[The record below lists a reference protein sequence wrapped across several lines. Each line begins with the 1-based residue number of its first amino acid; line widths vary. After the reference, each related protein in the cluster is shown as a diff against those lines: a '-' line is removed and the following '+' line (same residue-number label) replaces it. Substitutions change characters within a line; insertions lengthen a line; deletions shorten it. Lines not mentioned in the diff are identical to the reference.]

1 MALVRRILGDAQAK
15 LRKMV
20 DEQVSVGSRVEDNVE
35 PEPADPLIT
44 PATAA
49 FSIDRAPGLLMGTL
63 DKRNTSLNGDGTSTI
78 SRTRLSM
85 RNGKDNPF
93 IDSIQDDDNKENHAN
108 GKLESPVKWSTQNGS
123 DSGTYAE
130 IGTGANS
137 NTSERNILDP
147 ADSSEEEVPLP
158 DATSPGRSS
167 DGPEPR
173 ADITASLDG
182 AASPGG
188 RSDKSRPDEVPASP
202 GMLSAAQLAR
212 RLRVEN
218 ERLQAELTRV
228 RRLLVAAA
236 ERGEAGNALI
246 EKAKG
251 ESGTEAAP
259 LDPQQLEKELL
270 LAREAVNSLK
280 ADKKRLK
287 AEKFDLLNQ
296 MKQLYATLED
306 KEKELRDFIRNYEQ
320 MRSRGGASS
329 ALGAERAERERERAA
344 LLRHARDEAERSL
357 QLAAALSA
365 RDTQLRHAR
374 EQLFEAR
381 RQLQAA
387 GCLSEGESV
396 ASLGIGPPMLLGGP
410 SGLIGDRGSCSADSG
425 VRVTGSS
432 DGGATSVCGG
442 NLSDSTAEGGPPTL
456 DAYDTDAVSLVS
468 HTTSTN
474 VNSTAEGGPPTL
486 DAYDTDAVSLVS
498 SAHHIYQLSTPRDC
512 SPTLSPHN
520 SGSPFTR
527 SIDAGSLSRSV
538 EQLSSPG
545 ECEASLVGGLRTRA
559 GGKGGR
565 GRGSAWG
572 SISRVFARSRH
583 RTKSGSATSGHE
595 SEPVYAGTGST
606 RAWSPLGS
614 EAALREAA
622 SLPLARWRAPAIIAW
637 LELALGMPQY
647 AAAVADNVKS
657 GKVSTRFD
665 EQKNRSDLLVV
676 SLPLARWR
684 APAIIAWLELALG
697 MPQYAAAVA
706 DNVKSGKV
714 SIGYLEKKN
723 RSDLLVVSLPLAKW
737 RAPAI
742 IAWLELALGMPQ
754 YAAAVADNVKSG
766 KVSIGFAEQK
776 NRSDLLVV
784 SLPLVRWCAPAII
797 AWLELALGMP
807 QYAAAVADNVKSG
820 KVSID
825 YLEKKNRSNLLVVSL
840 PLVRWCAP
848 AIIAWLE
855 LALGMPQYAN
865 AVADNVKSGKIRALN
880 GQVLLELTDADL
892 EVGLGITQPMHRKKL
907 RLAIEERRRPD
918 LVRNPAIG
926 QLTHAWVAAEWLPDL
941 GLAQYAESFLASLVD
956 ARMLDTISKK
966 ELEKY
971 LGVTRKFHQASIVHG
986 IHLLRI
992 MKYDRQALAVR
1003 RHQCENVDADPLV
1016 WTNQRFMRWAHNID
1030 LGEFAENL
1038 KDSGVHGG
1046 LVVLEPSFTG
1056 ETMAT
1061 ALGIPPSKSIIRR
1074 HLVAEFDALIIP
1086 ARYTIFCQVEE
1097 LQVEAARA
1105 SMLSTKQR

>member
-20 DEQVSVGSRVEDNVE
+20 DEQVSVGARVEVDE

-44 PATAA
+44 PASSALERSDLDT
-49 FSIDRAPGLLMGTL
+49 RPVPPERRLLIGTL
-63 DKRNTSLNGDGTSTI
+63 DKRNGSLNGDKEATLNRTS
-78 SRTRLSM
+78 RLSI

-93 IDSIQDDDNKENHAN
+93 LDDDNKENQAN

-130 IGTGANS
+130 IGTGGNS
-137 NTSERNILDP
+137 TSERNVLDP

-173 ADITASLDG
+173 ADITATLDG
-182 AASPGG
+182 EAASPGG
-188 RSDKSRPDEVPASP
+188 RSDRSRQEEVLASP

-212 RLRVEN
+212 RLRLEN

-228 RRLLVAAA
+228 RRLLVSAA
-236 ERGEAGNALI
+236 ERGEAGTALI

-251 ESGTEAAP
+251 EGGQEVPP

-320 MRSRGGASS
+320 VLNMRSRGGASS

-396 ASLGIGPPMLLGGP
+396 ASLGMGPPMMLGGP

-425 VRVTGSS
+425 VRGSS

-442 NLSDSTAEGGPPTL
+442 NLSDSTAEGVPPTL
-456 DAYDTDAVSLVS
+456 D
-468 HTTSTN
+468 
-474 VNSTAEGGPPTL
+474 P
-486 DAYDTDAVSLVS
+486 YDTDAVSLVS

-545 ECEASLVGGLRTRA
+545 ECEAALVGLRPRGA
-559 GGKGGR
+559 GKAGR

-583 RTKSGSATSGHE
+583 RTKSGSAAISGHE

-606 RAWSPLGS
+606 SRAWSPLGS

-622 SLPLARWRAPAIIAW
+622 SLPLARWRAPAILAW
-637 LELALGMPQY
+637 MELALGMPQY
-647 AAAVADNVKS
+647 CCAVADNVKS
-657 GKVSTRFD
+657 GK
-665 EQKNRSDLLVV
+665 
-676 SLPLARWR
+676 
-684 APAIIAWLELALG
+684 
-697 MPQYAAAVA
+697 M
-706 DNVKSGKV
+706 
-714 SIGYLEKKN
+714 
-723 RSDLLVVSLPLAKW
+723 
-737 RAPAI
+737 
-742 IAWLELALGMPQ
+742 
-754 YAAAVADNVKSG
+754 
-766 KVSIGFAEQK
+766 
-776 NRSDLLVV
+776 
-784 SLPLVRWCAPAII
+784 
-797 AWLELALGMP
+797 
-807 QYAAAVADNVKSG
+807 
-820 KVSID
+820 
-825 YLEKKNRSNLLVVSL
+825 
-840 PLVRWCAP
+840 
-848 AIIAWLE
+848 
-855 LALGMPQYAN
+855 
-865 AVADNVKSGKIRALN
+865 RALN
-880 GQVLLELTDADL
+880 GQVLLELSDADL
-892 EVGLGITQPMHRKKL
+892 EVGLGISQPMHRKKL

-918 LVRNPAIG
+918 LVRNPSIG
-926 QLTHAWVAAEWLPDL
+926 QLSHSWVAAEWLPDL
-941 GLAQYAESFLASLVD
+941 GLSQYTESFLVNLVD

-1030 LGEFAENL
+1030 LGEFADNL

-1074 HLVAEFDALIIP
+1074 HLVAEFDALVIP
-1086 ARYTIFCQVEE
+1086 ARNMFGHQIRMLGRPFSRSVATGLPGIDLSGDSRRHSLRGSITRALGVLKPKHERTSPSSSSESSSVLSLTQPYQMTYSPPIAVRTLSQLSMTYAPPPTVQEYEPIYTPLSLYSQSSHSTRDS
-1097 LQVEAARA
+1097 LQKLNEIKENAGITHRYGQKADHAHRVSSPLPAKSVDDTAV
-1105 SMLSTKQR
+1105 KQKRHRRVKSIGDINACSKTSV

>member
-20 DEQVSVGSRVEDNVE
+20 DEQVSVGARVDADAE

-44 PATAA
+44 PASSALERPEL
-49 FSIDRAPGLLMGTL
+49 DRPIPPERRLLIGTL
-63 DKRNTSLNGDGTSTI
+63 DKRNGGLSVDKEGTLNRT
-78 SRTRLSM
+78 TRLSI

-93 IDSIQDDDNKENHAN
+93 IDDDNKENQAN

-130 IGTGANS
+130 IGNGGNS
-137 NTSERNILDP
+137 HTSERNILDP

-173 ADITASLDG
+173 ADITATLEGVRTD

-188 RSDKSRPDEVPASP
+188 RSDRSRQEEVPASP
-202 GMLSAAQLAR
+202 GMLTAAQVAR
-212 RLRVEN
+212 RLRMEN

-236 ERGEAGNALI
+236 ERGEAGSTLL
-246 EKAKG
+246 ERAKSDTQDG
-251 ESGTEAAP
+251 P
-259 LDPQQLEKELL
+259 QLDPQQLEKELL

-396 ASLGIGPPMLLGGP
+396 ASLGMGPPMMLGGP

-425 VRVTGSS
+425 VRGSS

-442 NLSDSTAEGGPPTL
+442 NLSDSTAEGAPPTL
-456 DAYDTDAVSLVS
+456 DAYDTDA
-468 HTTSTN
+468 
-474 VNSTAEGGPPTL
+474 A
-486 DAYDTDAVSLVS
+486 SLVS

-520 SGSPFTR
+520 SASPFTR

-545 ECEASLVGGLRTRA
+545 ECEAALLGGVRGRSGA
-559 GGKGGR
+559 GSKGSR

-583 RTKSGSATSGHE
+583 RTKSGSAAISGHE
-595 SEPVYAGTGST
+595 SEPIYSGTGST

-622 SLPLARWRAPAIIAW
+622 SLPLSRWRAPAIIAW

-657 GKVSTRFD
+657 GK
-665 EQKNRSDLLVV
+665 
-676 SLPLARWR
+676 
-684 APAIIAWLELALG
+684 
-697 MPQYAAAVA
+697 
-706 DNVKSGKV
+706 
-714 SIGYLEKKN
+714 
-723 RSDLLVVSLPLAKW
+723 
-737 RAPAI
+737 
-742 IAWLELALGMPQ
+742 
-754 YAAAVADNVKSG
+754 
-766 KVSIGFAEQK
+766 
-776 NRSDLLVV
+776 
-784 SLPLVRWCAPAII
+784 
-797 AWLELALGMP
+797 
-807 QYAAAVADNVKSG
+807 
-820 KVSID
+820 
-825 YLEKKNRSNLLVVSL
+825 
-840 PLVRWCAP
+840 
-848 AIIAWLE
+848 
-855 LALGMPQYAN
+855 
-865 AVADNVKSGKIRALN
+865 IRALN
-880 GQVLLELTDADL
+880 GQVLLELSDADL
-892 EVGLGITQPMHRKKL
+892 EVGLGISQPMHRKKL

-918 LVRNPAIG
+918 LVRNPSIG

-941 GLAQYAESFLASLVD
+941 GLSQYAESFLANLVD

-1074 HLVAEFDALIIP
+1074 HLVAEFDALVIP
-1086 ARYTIFCQVEE
+1086 ARNLFGHQIRMLGRPFSRSVATGLPGIDLSGDSRRHSLRGSITRALGVLKPKHERTSPSSSSESSSVLSLTQPYQLSYSPPIAVRTLSQLSMTYAPPPTLQEYEPIYTP
-1097 LQVEAARA
+1097 
-1105 SMLSTKQR
+1105 LSLYSQSSVSTRDSLTRLNDIKENSSITHRYGHKADHAHRVSSPLPAKSADDAVLKQKRHRRVKSIGDINACTKAPV

>member
-20 DEQVSVGSRVEDNVE
+20 DEQVSVGARVEADAE

-44 PATAA
+44 PASSV
-49 FSIDRAPGLLMGTL
+49 FSSDVPPAPPERRLLMGTL
-63 DKRNTSLNGDGTSTI
+63 DKPRNGSLNGDKEATLNRGA
-78 SRTRLSM
+78 RLSI

-93 IDSIQDDDNKENHAN
+93 IDDDNKENQAN
-108 GKLESPVKWSTQNGS
+108 GKLESPIKWSTQNGS

-130 IGTGANS
+130 IGIEGNS
-137 NTSERNILDP
+137 NASERNILDP

-173 ADITASLDG
+173 ADITATLEG
-182 AASPGG
+182 EAASPGG
-188 RSDKSRPDEVPASP
+188 RSDRSRQEEVPASP
-202 GMLSAAQLAR
+202 GMLTAAQLAR
-212 RLRVEN
+212 RLRLEN

-236 ERGEAGNALI
+236 ERGEAGTALL
-246 EKAKG
+246 ERSKAEG
-251 ESGTEAAP
+251 ETDAAP
-259 LDPQQLEKELL
+259 LDPQVLEKELL
-270 LAREAVNSLK
+270 LAREAVTSLK

-396 ASLGIGPPMLLGGP
+396 ASLGLGPPMMLGGP
-410 SGLIGDRGSCSADSG
+410 SGLVGDRGSCSADSG
-425 VRVTGSS
+425 VRGDYSVTGSS

-442 NLSDSTAEGGPPTL
+442 NLSDSTAEGAPPLL
-456 DAYDTDAVSLVS
+456 DPYDTDA
-468 HTTSTN
+468 
-474 VNSTAEGGPPTL
+474 A
-486 DAYDTDAVSLVS
+486 SLVS

-520 SGSPFTR
+520 SASPFTR

-545 ECEASLVGGLRTRA
+545 EDSGLVGGLRARS
-559 GGKGGR
+559 GGKGAR

-583 RTKSGSATSGHE
+583 RTKSGSAANSGHE
-595 SEPVYAGTGST
+595 SEPVYAGTGS

-622 SLPLARWRAPAIIAW
+622 SLPLSRWRAPAIIAW

-657 GKVSTRFD
+657 GKV
-665 EQKNRSDLLVV
+665 
-676 SLPLARWR
+676 
-684 APAIIAWLELALG
+684 
-697 MPQYAAAVA
+697 
-706 DNVKSGKV
+706 
-714 SIGYLEKKN
+714 
-723 RSDLLVVSLPLAKW
+723 
-737 RAPAI
+737 
-742 IAWLELALGMPQ
+742 
-754 YAAAVADNVKSG
+754 
-766 KVSIGFAEQK
+766 
-776 NRSDLLVV
+776 
-784 SLPLVRWCAPAII
+784 
-797 AWLELALGMP
+797 
-807 QYAAAVADNVKSG
+807 
-820 KVSID
+820 
-825 YLEKKNRSNLLVVSL
+825 
-840 PLVRWCAP
+840 
-848 AIIAWLE
+848 
-855 LALGMPQYAN
+855 
-865 AVADNVKSGKIRALN
+865 
-880 GQVLLELTDADL
+880 LLELTDTDL
-892 EVGLGITQPMHRKKL
+892 EAGLGVTQPMHRKKL

-918 LVRNPAIG
+918 LVRHPTIG

-1074 HLVAEFDALIIP
+1074 HLVTEFDALIIP
-1086 ARYTIFCQVEE
+1086 ARNMFGHQIRMLGRPFSRSVATGLPGIDLSGDSRRHSLRGSITRALGVLKPKHDRTSPSSSSESSSVLSLTTQPYQLSYSPPIAVRTLSQLSMAYAPPPTLQEYEPIYTP
-1097 LQVEAARA
+1097 
-1105 SMLSTKQR
+1105 LSLYSQSSVSTRDSRTRLNDVKETTAITHRYGQKADHAHRVSSPLPAKSTDDSVVKQKRHRRVKSIGDINACSKTSV

>member
-20 DEQVSVGSRVEDNVE
+20 DEQVSVGARVDADAE

-44 PATAA
+44 PASSAL
-49 FSIDRAPGLLMGTL
+49 DRPELDRPVPPERRFLIGTL
-63 DKRNTSLNGDGTSTI
+63 DKPRNGGLGNLSVDKEATLNRT
-78 SRTRLSM
+78 TRLSI

-93 IDSIQDDDNKENHAN
+93 IDDDNKENQAN
-108 GKLESPVKWSTQNGS
+108 GKVESPVKWSIQNGS

-130 IGTGANS
+130 IGNGGNS

-173 ADITASLDG
+173 ADITATLEGD

-188 RSDKSRPDEVPASP
+188 RSDRSRQEEVPASP
-202 GMLSAAQLAR
+202 GMLTAAQVAR
-212 RLRVEN
+212 RLRMEN

-236 ERGEAGNALI
+236 ERGEAGTALL
-246 EKAKG
+246 ERSK
-251 ESGTEAAP
+251 TEGSAEATP

-396 ASLGIGPPMLLGGP
+396 ASLGMGPPMMLGGP

-425 VRVTGSS
+425 VRGSS

-442 NLSDSTAEGGPPTL
+442 NLSDSTAEGGPPTI
-456 DAYDTDAVSLVS
+456 DAYDTDA
-468 HTTSTN
+468 
-474 VNSTAEGGPPTL
+474 A
-486 DAYDTDAVSLVS
+486 SLVS

-520 SGSPFTR
+520 SASPFTR

-545 ECEASLVGGLRTRA
+545 ECEAALLGGVRGRA
-559 GGKGGR
+559 GPGGKGSR

-583 RTKSGSATSGHE
+583 RTKSGSAAVSGHE
-595 SEPVYAGTGST
+595 SDMLKPLIENYCPEPIYSGTGT

-657 GKVSTRFD
+657 GKV
-665 EQKNRSDLLVV
+665 
-676 SLPLARWR
+676 
-684 APAIIAWLELALG
+684 
-697 MPQYAAAVA
+697 
-706 DNVKSGKV
+706 
-714 SIGYLEKKN
+714 
-723 RSDLLVVSLPLAKW
+723 
-737 RAPAI
+737 
-742 IAWLELALGMPQ
+742 
-754 YAAAVADNVKSG
+754 
-766 KVSIGFAEQK
+766 
-776 NRSDLLVV
+776 
-784 SLPLVRWCAPAII
+784 
-797 AWLELALGMP
+797 
-807 QYAAAVADNVKSG
+807 
-820 KVSID
+820 
-825 YLEKKNRSNLLVVSL
+825 
-840 PLVRWCAP
+840 
-848 AIIAWLE
+848 
-855 LALGMPQYAN
+855 
-865 AVADNVKSGKIRALN
+865 
-880 GQVLLELTDADL
+880 LLELSDADL
-892 EVGLGITQPMHRKKL
+892 EVGLGISQPMHRKKL

-918 LVRNPAIG
+918 LVRNPSIG

-941 GLAQYAESFLASLVD
+941 GLSQYAESFLANLVD

-1030 LGEFAENL
+1030 LGEFADNL

-1074 HLVAEFDALIIP
+1074 HLVAEFDALVIP
-1086 ARYTIFCQVEE
+1086 ARNLFGHQIRMLGRPFSRSVATGLPGIDLSGDSRRHSLRGSITRALGVLKPKHDRTSPSSSSESSSVLSLTQQYASYSPPIAVRTLSQLSMTYAPPPTLQEYEPIYTPLSLYSQSSVSTRDS
-1097 LQVEAARA
+1097 LQRLNDINENSSITHRYGAKADHAHRVSSPLPAK
-1105 SMLSTKQR
+1105 STDEVVKQRRHRRVKSIGDINACTKAPV

>member
-20 DEQVSVGSRVEDNVE
+20 DEQVSVGARVEADAE

-44 PATAA
+44 PASSALV
-49 FSIDRAPGLLMGTL
+49 DVDPRPVPPERRLLIGTL
-63 DKRNTSLNGDGTSTI
+63 DKRNGALNGDKEGTLNRT
-78 SRTRLSM
+78 TRLSI

-93 IDSIQDDDNKENHAN
+93 IVDDDNKENQAN

-130 IGTGANS
+130 IGTGGTS

-173 ADITASLDG
+173 ADITATLEG
-182 AASPGG
+182 EAASPGG
-188 RSDKSRPDEVPASP
+188 RSDRSRQEEIPASP
-202 GMLSAAQLAR
+202 GMLTAPQLAR
-212 RLRVEN
+212 RLRLEN

-228 RRLLVAAA
+228 RRLLVTAA
-236 ERGEAGNALI
+236 ERGEAGTALI
-246 EKAKG
+246 EHAKG
-251 ESGTEAAP
+251 EGGQEPPAI
-259 LDPQQLEKELL
+259 DPQQLEKELL

-396 ASLGIGPPMLLGGP
+396 ASLGLGPPLMLGP
-410 SGLIGDRGSCSADSG
+410 TGLIGDR
-425 VRVTGSS
+425 GSS

-442 NLSDSTAEGGPPTL
+442 NLSDSTAEGAPPTI
-456 DAYDTDAVSLVS
+456 DAYDTD
-468 HTTSTN
+468 TT
-474 VNSTAEGGPPTL
+474 
-486 DAYDTDAVSLVS
+486 SLVS

-520 SGSPFTR
+520 SASPFSR

-545 ECEASLVGGLRTRA
+545 ECEVALVGGIRNRA

-583 RTKSGSATSGHE
+583 RTKSGSAVVSGHE
-595 SEPVYAGTGST
+595 SEPVYAGTGNTT

-622 SLPLARWRAPAIIAW
+622 SLPLSRWRAPAIIAW

-647 AAAVADNVKS
+647 AA
-657 GKVSTRFD
+657 
-665 EQKNRSDLLVV
+665 
-676 SLPLARWR
+676 
-684 APAIIAWLELALG
+684 
-697 MPQYAAAVA
+697 
-706 DNVKSGKV
+706 
-714 SIGYLEKKN
+714 
-723 RSDLLVVSLPLAKW
+723 
-737 RAPAI
+737 
-742 IAWLELALGMPQ
+742 
-754 YAAAVADNVKSG
+754 
-766 KVSIGFAEQK
+766 
-776 NRSDLLVV
+776 
-784 SLPLVRWCAPAII
+784 
-797 AWLELALGMP
+797 
-807 QYAAAVADNVKSG
+807 
-820 KVSID
+820 
-825 YLEKKNRSNLLVVSL
+825 
-840 PLVRWCAP
+840 
-848 AIIAWLE
+848 
-855 LALGMPQYAN
+855 

-918 LVRNPAIG
+918 LVRNPSIG

-941 GLAQYAESFLASLVD
+941 GLAQYAESFLANLVD

-1030 LGEFAENL
+1030 LGEFADNL

>member
-20 DEQVSVGSRVEDNVE
+20 DEQVSVGARVEVDE

-44 PATAA
+44 PASSALERSDLDT
-49 FSIDRAPGLLMGTL
+49 RPVPPERRLLIGTL
-63 DKRNTSLNGDGTSTI
+63 DKRNGSLNGDKEATLNRTS
-78 SRTRLSM
+78 RLSI

-93 IDSIQDDDNKENHAN
+93 LDDDNKENQAN

-130 IGTGANS
+130 IGTGGNS
-137 NTSERNILDP
+137 TSERNVLDP

-173 ADITASLDG
+173 ADITATLDG
-182 AASPGG
+182 EAASPGG
-188 RSDKSRPDEVPASP
+188 RSDRSRQEEVLASP

-212 RLRVEN
+212 RLRLEN

-228 RRLLVAAA
+228 RRLLVSAA
-236 ERGEAGNALI
+236 ERGEAGTALI

-251 ESGTEAAP
+251 EGGQEVPP

-396 ASLGIGPPMLLGGP
+396 ASLGMGPPMMLGGP

-442 NLSDSTAEGGPPTL
+442 NLSDSTAEGVPPTL
-456 DAYDTDAVSLVS
+456 D
-468 HTTSTN
+468 
-474 VNSTAEGGPPTL
+474 P
-486 DAYDTDAVSLVS
+486 YDTDAVSLVS

-545 ECEASLVGGLRTRA
+545 ECEAALVGLRPRGA
-559 GGKGGR
+559 GKAGR

-583 RTKSGSATSGHE
+583 RTKSGSAAISGHE

-606 RAWSPLGS
+606 SRAWSPLGS

-622 SLPLARWRAPAIIAW
+622 SLPLARWRAPAILAW
-637 LELALGMPQY
+637 MELALGMPQY
-647 AAAVADNVKS
+647 CCAVADNVKS
-657 GKVSTRFD
+657 GK
-665 EQKNRSDLLVV
+665 
-676 SLPLARWR
+676 
-684 APAIIAWLELALG
+684 
-697 MPQYAAAVA
+697 M
-706 DNVKSGKV
+706 
-714 SIGYLEKKN
+714 
-723 RSDLLVVSLPLAKW
+723 
-737 RAPAI
+737 
-742 IAWLELALGMPQ
+742 
-754 YAAAVADNVKSG
+754 
-766 KVSIGFAEQK
+766 
-776 NRSDLLVV
+776 
-784 SLPLVRWCAPAII
+784 
-797 AWLELALGMP
+797 
-807 QYAAAVADNVKSG
+807 
-820 KVSID
+820 
-825 YLEKKNRSNLLVVSL
+825 
-840 PLVRWCAP
+840 
-848 AIIAWLE
+848 
-855 LALGMPQYAN
+855 
-865 AVADNVKSGKIRALN
+865 RALN
-880 GQVLLELTDADL
+880 GQVLLELSDADL
-892 EVGLGITQPMHRKKL
+892 EVGLGISQPMHRKKL

-918 LVRNPAIG
+918 LVRNPSIG
-926 QLTHAWVAAEWLPDL
+926 QLSHSWVAAEWLPDL
-941 GLAQYAESFLASLVD
+941 GLSQYTESFLVNLVD

-1030 LGEFAENL
+1030 LGEFADNL

-1074 HLVAEFDALIIP
+1074 HLVAEFDALVIP
-1086 ARYTIFCQVEE
+1086 ARNMFGHQIRMLGRPFSRSVATGLPGIDLSGDSRRHSLRGSITRALGVLKPKHERTSPSSSSESSSVLSLTQPYQMTYSPPIAVRTLSQLSMTYAPPPTVQEYEPIYTPLSLYSQSSHSTRDS
-1097 LQVEAARA
+1097 LQKLNEIKENAGITHRYGQKADHAHRVSSPLPAKSVDDTAV
-1105 SMLSTKQR
+1105 KQKRHRRVKSIGDINACSKTSV

>member
-20 DEQVSVGSRVEDNVE
+20 DEQVSVGTRVEADAE

-44 PATAA
+44 PACSAL
-49 FSIDRAPGLLMGTL
+49 DRSDDPRPIPPERRLLISTL
-63 DKRNTSLNGDGTSTI
+63 DKPRNGSLNGDKEGTLNRS
-78 SRTRLSM
+78 TRLSIKT
-85 RNGKDNPF
+85 KDNPF
-93 IDSIQDDDNKENHAN
+93 IVSSPDDDNKENQAN
-108 GKLESPVKWSTQNGS
+108 GKIDSPIKWSVQNGS

-130 IGTGANS
+130 IGTGGNS
-137 NTSERNILDP
+137 NTSDRNVLDP

-173 ADITASLDG
+173 ADITATLDG
-182 AASPGG
+182 GSGSPGG
-188 RSDKSRPDEVPASP
+188 RSDRSRQEEVPASP

-212 RLRVEN
+212 RLRMEN

-236 ERGEAGNALI
+236 ERGEAGNALM
-246 EKAKG
+246 ERSQGDAQDG
-251 ESGTEAAP
+251 PP

-320 MRSRGGASS
+320 MRSRSGASS

-396 ASLGIGPPMLLGGP
+396 ASLGIGPPMILGGP
-410 SGLIGDRGSCSADSG
+410 SGLMGDRGSCSADSG

-442 NLSDSTAEGGPPTL
+442 NLSDSTAEGVPPTL
-456 DAYDTDAVSLVS
+456 DPYDTDA
-468 HTTSTN
+468 
-474 VNSTAEGGPPTL
+474 A
-486 DAYDTDAVSLVS
+486 SLVS
-498 SAHHIYQLSTPRDC
+498 SAHPIYQLSTPRDC

-520 SGSPFTR
+520 SASSFTR
-527 SIDAGSLSRSV
+527 SIDAASLSRSV

-545 ECEASLVGGLRTRA
+545 ECDSGLVGMRSRP
-559 GGKGGR
+559 GGSKGGR

-583 RTKSGSATSGHE
+583 RTKSGSAVSSGHE

-606 RAWSPLGS
+606 CRAWSPLGS

-622 SLPLARWRAPAIIAW
+622 SLPVSRWRAPAIIAW

-647 AAAVADNVKS
+647 AAAIADNVKS
-657 GKVSTRFD
+657 GKV
-665 EQKNRSDLLVV
+665 
-676 SLPLARWR
+676 
-684 APAIIAWLELALG
+684 
-697 MPQYAAAVA
+697 
-706 DNVKSGKV
+706 
-714 SIGYLEKKN
+714 
-723 RSDLLVVSLPLAKW
+723 
-737 RAPAI
+737 
-742 IAWLELALGMPQ
+742 
-754 YAAAVADNVKSG
+754 
-766 KVSIGFAEQK
+766 
-776 NRSDLLVV
+776 
-784 SLPLVRWCAPAII
+784 
-797 AWLELALGMP
+797 
-807 QYAAAVADNVKSG
+807 
-820 KVSID
+820 
-825 YLEKKNRSNLLVVSL
+825 
-840 PLVRWCAP
+840 
-848 AIIAWLE
+848 
-855 LALGMPQYAN
+855 
-865 AVADNVKSGKIRALN
+865 
-880 GQVLLELTDADL
+880 LLELTDTDL
-892 EVGLGITQPMHRKKL
+892 EVGLGISQPMHRKKL

-918 LVRNPAIG
+918 LVRNPSIG

-941 GLAQYAESFLASLVD
+941 GLSQYAESFVTNLVD

-1030 LGEFAENL
+1030 LGEFADNL

-1074 HLVAEFDALIIP
+1074 HLVAEFDALIVP
-1086 ARYTIFCQVEE
+1086 ARNMFGHQIRMLGRPFSRSVATGLPGIDFSADSRRHSLRGSITRALGALKPKHDRPSPSSSSESSSVMSLTQPYMSYSPPIAVRTLSQLSMTYAPPPTLQEYEPIYTPLSLYSQSSVSTRDSMTRLNDIKETDRITHRYGQ
-1097 LQVEAARA
+1097 RA
-1105 SMLSTKQR
+1105 EQAHRVSSPLPKSDDSIVKQKRHRRVKSIGDINASSKTSV

>member
-20 DEQVSVGSRVEDNVE
+20 DEQVSVGARVEAEE

-44 PATAA
+44 PASSAL
-49 FSIDRAPGLLMGTL
+49 DRSDLDPRPIPPERRLLIGTL
-63 DKRNTSLNGDGTSTI
+63 DKRNGSLNGDKEGTLN
-78 SRTRLSM
+78 RTRLSL

-93 IDSIQDDDNKENHAN
+93 VDDDNKENQAN
-108 GKLESPVKWSTQNGS
+108 GKLESPVRWSTQNGS

-130 IGTGANS
+130 IGTGGNS
-137 NTSERNILDP
+137 NTSERNVLDP

-167 DGPEPR
+167 EGPEPR

-182 AASPGG
+182 GAASPGG
-188 RSDKSRPDEVPASP
+188 RSDLSRQDEVSASP
-202 GMLSAAQLAR
+202 GMLTAAQLAR
-212 RLRVEN
+212 RLRLEN

-236 ERGEAGNALI
+236 ERGETGNTLL
-246 EKAKG
+246 ERAKG
-251 ESGTEAAP
+251 EGSQEVSPAP

-270 LAREAVNSLK
+270 LAREAINSLK

-320 MRSRGGASS
+320 MRSRGGSSS

-396 ASLGIGPPMLLGGP
+396 ASLGIGPPMMLGGP

-425 VRVTGSS
+425 VRGSS

-456 DAYDTDAVSLVS
+456 DAYDTDA
-468 HTTSTN
+468 
-474 VNSTAEGGPPTL
+474 A
-486 DAYDTDAVSLVS
+486 SLVS

-545 ECEASLVGGLRTRA
+545 ECEAALVGGLRSRA
-559 GGKGGR
+559 GGKAGR

-583 RTKSGSATSGHE
+583 RTKSGNATSGHE

-657 GKVSTRFD
+657 GK
-665 EQKNRSDLLVV
+665 
-676 SLPLARWR
+676 
-684 APAIIAWLELALG
+684 
-697 MPQYAAAVA
+697 
-706 DNVKSGKV
+706 
-714 SIGYLEKKN
+714 
-723 RSDLLVVSLPLAKW
+723 
-737 RAPAI
+737 
-742 IAWLELALGMPQ
+742 
-754 YAAAVADNVKSG
+754 
-766 KVSIGFAEQK
+766 
-776 NRSDLLVV
+776 
-784 SLPLVRWCAPAII
+784 
-797 AWLELALGMP
+797 
-807 QYAAAVADNVKSG
+807 
-820 KVSID
+820 
-825 YLEKKNRSNLLVVSL
+825 
-840 PLVRWCAP
+840 
-848 AIIAWLE
+848 
-855 LALGMPQYAN
+855 
-865 AVADNVKSGKIRALN
+865 IRVLN

-892 EVGLGITQPMHRKKL
+892 EVGLGISQPMHRKKL

-918 LVRNPAIG
+918 LVRNPSIG

-941 GLAQYAESFLASLVD
+941 GLSQYAESFLANLVD

-1030 LGEFAENL
+1030 LGEFADNL

-1086 ARYTIFCQVEE
+1086 ARNMFGHQIRMLGRPFSRSVATGLPGIDFSADSRRHSLRGSITRALGVLKPKQDRTSPSSSSESSSVLSLTTQPYQMSYSPPIGMRTLSQLSMTYAPPPTLQEYEPIYTPLSLYSQSSVSTRDS
-1097 LQVEAARA
+1097 LQRLNDIKENTGITHRYGQKADTHAHRVSSPLPAQSLDDSSIKQKRHRRVKSIGDINACTKA
-1105 SMLSTKQR
+1105 SVYEH

>member
-20 DEQVSVGSRVEDNVE
+20 DEQVSVGTRVEADAE

-44 PATAA
+44 PASSALER
-49 FSIDRAPGLLMGTL
+49 SDLDPRPIPPERRLLIGTL
-63 DKRNTSLNGDGTSTI
+63 DKPRNGSLNGDKQGTLNRT
-78 SRTRLSM
+78 SRITV
-85 RNGKDNPF
+85 RNGRDNPF
-93 IDSIQDDDNKENHAN
+93 IDDDNKENQAN
-108 GKLESPVKWSTQNGS
+108 GKLESPVKWPTQNGS

-130 IGTGANS
+130 IGNGGTS

-158 DATSPGRSS
+158 EATSPGRSS

-182 AASPGG
+182 GSASPGG
-188 RSDKSRPDEVPASP
+188 RSDRSRQEEVPASP
-202 GMLSAAQLAR
+202 GMLSATQITR
-212 RLRVEN
+212 RLRQEN

-236 ERGEAGNALI
+236 ERGEAGSSLM
-246 EKAKG
+246 ERSKG
-251 ESGTEAAP
+251 EGTDEAP
-259 LDPQQLEKELL
+259 IFDPQQLEKELL

-357 QLAAALSA
+357 QLAAALNA

-396 ASLGIGPPMLLGGP
+396 ASLGLGPPMMLGP
-410 SGLIGDRGSCSADSG
+410 SGLLGD
-425 VRVTGSS
+425 RVTGSS

-442 NLSDSTAEGGPPTL
+442 NLSDSTAEGVPPSL
-456 DAYDTDAVSLVS
+456 DPYDTDA
-468 HTTSTN
+468 T
-474 VNSTAEGGPPTL
+474 
-486 DAYDTDAVSLVS
+486 SLVS
-498 SAHHIYQLSTPRDC
+498 SAHHYQLSTPRDC

-520 SGSPFTR
+520 SASPFTR

-545 ECEASLVGGLRTRA
+545 DSESALVGLRPRT
-559 GGKGGR
+559 GKTSR

-583 RTKSGSATSGHE
+583 RTKSGSAAVSGHE
-595 SEPVYAGTGST
+595 SEPVYAGTGGS

-647 AAAVADNVKS
+647 AA
-657 GKVSTRFD
+657 T
-665 EQKNRSDLLVV
+665 
-676 SLPLARWR
+676 
-684 APAIIAWLELALG
+684 I
-697 MPQYAAAVA
+697 
-706 DNVKSGKV
+706 
-714 SIGYLEKKN
+714 
-723 RSDLLVVSLPLAKW
+723 
-737 RAPAI
+737 
-742 IAWLELALGMPQ
+742 
-754 YAAAVADNVKSG
+754 
-766 KVSIGFAEQK
+766 
-776 NRSDLLVV
+776 
-784 SLPLVRWCAPAII
+784 
-797 AWLELALGMP
+797 
-807 QYAAAVADNVKSG
+807 
-820 KVSID
+820 
-825 YLEKKNRSNLLVVSL
+825 
-840 PLVRWCAP
+840 
-848 AIIAWLE
+848 
-855 LALGMPQYAN
+855 
-865 AVADNVKSGKIRALN
+865 ADNVKSGKIRALN
-880 GQVLLELTDADL
+880 GQVLLELTDTDL

-918 LVRNPAIG
+918 LVRNPTIG
-926 QLTHAWVAAEWLPDL
+926 HLTHAWVAAEWLPDL
-941 GLAQYAESFLASLVD
+941 GLSQYAESFLANLVD

-992 MKYDRQALAVR
+992 MKYDRQALVVR

-1016 WTNQRFMRWAHNID
+1016 WTNQRFIRWAHNID
-1030 LGEFAENL
+1030 LGEFADNL

-1086 ARYTIFCQVEE
+1086 ARNMFGHQIRMLGRPFSRSVATGLPGIDFTADSRRHSLRGSISRALGVLKPKLDRTSPSSSSESSSVLSLSGQSYQMSYSPPIGVRTLSQLSMTYAPPPTLQEYEPIYTPLSLYSQSSVSTRDSTQRLNDIKEGVGITHRYGQ
-1097 LQVEAARA
+1097 RA
-1105 SMLSTKQR
+1105 DHAHRVSSPLPAKSMDDTVIKQKRHRRVKSIGDINASSKSSV

>member
-1 MALVRRILGDAQAK
+1 
-15 LRKMV
+15 MV
-20 DEQVSVGSRVEDNVE
+20 DEQVSVGTRVEADAE

-44 PATAA
+44 PASSALER
-49 FSIDRAPGLLMGTL
+49 SDLDPRPIPPERRLLIGTL
-63 DKRNTSLNGDGTSTI
+63 DKPRNGSLNGDKQGTLNRT
-78 SRTRLSM
+78 SRITV
-85 RNGKDNPF
+85 RNGRDNPF
-93 IDSIQDDDNKENHAN
+93 IDDDNKENQAN
-108 GKLESPVKWSTQNGS
+108 GKLESPVKWPTQNGS

-130 IGTGANS
+130 IGNGGTS

-158 DATSPGRSS
+158 EATSPGRSS

-182 AASPGG
+182 GSASPGG
-188 RSDKSRPDEVPASP
+188 RSDRSRQEEVPASP
-202 GMLSAAQLAR
+202 GMLSATQITR
-212 RLRVEN
+212 RLRQEN

-236 ERGEAGNALI
+236 ERGEAGSSLM
-246 EKAKG
+246 ERSKG
-251 ESGTEAAP
+251 EGTDEAP
-259 LDPQQLEKELL
+259 IFDPQQLEKELL
-270 LAREAVNSLK
+270 LAREAVNS
-280 ADKKRLK
+280 DKKRLK

-357 QLAAALSA
+357 QLAAALNA

-396 ASLGIGPPMLLGGP
+396 ASLGLGPPMMLGP
-410 SGLIGDRGSCSADSG
+410 SGLLGDRGSCSADSG
-425 VRVTGSS
+425 VRGSS

-442 NLSDSTAEGGPPTL
+442 NLSDSTAEGVPPSL
-456 DAYDTDAVSLVS
+456 DPYDTDA
-468 HTTSTN
+468 T
-474 VNSTAEGGPPTL
+474 
-486 DAYDTDAVSLVS
+486 SLVS
-498 SAHHIYQLSTPRDC
+498 SAHHYQLSTPRDC

-520 SGSPFTR
+520 SASPFTR

-545 ECEASLVGGLRTRA
+545 DSESALVGLRPRT
-559 GGKGGR
+559 GKTSR

-583 RTKSGSATSGHE
+583 RTKSGSAAVSGHE
-595 SEPVYAGTGST
+595 SEPVYAGTGGS

-647 AAAVADNVKS
+647 AA
-657 GKVSTRFD
+657 T
-665 EQKNRSDLLVV
+665 
-676 SLPLARWR
+676 
-684 APAIIAWLELALG
+684 I
-697 MPQYAAAVA
+697 
-706 DNVKSGKV
+706 
-714 SIGYLEKKN
+714 
-723 RSDLLVVSLPLAKW
+723 
-737 RAPAI
+737 
-742 IAWLELALGMPQ
+742 
-754 YAAAVADNVKSG
+754 
-766 KVSIGFAEQK
+766 
-776 NRSDLLVV
+776 
-784 SLPLVRWCAPAII
+784 
-797 AWLELALGMP
+797 
-807 QYAAAVADNVKSG
+807 
-820 KVSID
+820 
-825 YLEKKNRSNLLVVSL
+825 
-840 PLVRWCAP
+840 
-848 AIIAWLE
+848 
-855 LALGMPQYAN
+855 
-865 AVADNVKSGKIRALN
+865 ADNVKSGKIRALN
-880 GQVLLELTDADL
+880 GQVLLELTDTDL

-918 LVRNPAIG
+918 LVRNPTIG
-926 QLTHAWVAAEWLPDL
+926 HLTHAWVAAEWLPDL
-941 GLAQYAESFLASLVD
+941 GLSQYAESFLANLVD

-992 MKYDRQALAVR
+992 MKYDRQALVVR

-1016 WTNQRFMRWAHNID
+1016 WTNQRFIRWAHNID
-1030 LGEFAENL
+1030 LGEFADNL

-1086 ARYTIFCQVEE
+1086 ARNMFGHQIRMLGRPFSRSVATGLPGIDFTADSRRHSLRGSISRALGVLKPKLDRTSPSSSSESSSVLSLSGQSYQMSYSPPIGVRTLSQLSMTYAPPPTLQEYEPIYTPLSLYSQSSVSTRDSTQRLNDIKEGVGITHRYGQ
-1097 LQVEAARA
+1097 RA
-1105 SMLSTKQR
+1105 DHAHRVSSPLPAKSMDDTVIKQKRHRRVKSIGDINASSKSSV

>member
-20 DEQVSVGSRVEDNVE
+20 DEQVSVGARVEVDE

-44 PATAA
+44 PASSALERSDLDT
-49 FSIDRAPGLLMGTL
+49 RPVPPERRLLIGTL
-63 DKRNTSLNGDGTSTI
+63 DKRNGSLNGDKEATLNRTS
-78 SRTRLSM
+78 RLSI

-93 IDSIQDDDNKENHAN
+93 LDDDNKENQAN

-130 IGTGANS
+130 IGTGGNS
-137 NTSERNILDP
+137 TSERNVLDP

-173 ADITASLDG
+173 ADITATLDG
-182 AASPGG
+182 EAASPGG
-188 RSDKSRPDEVPASP
+188 RSDRSRQEEVLASP

-212 RLRVEN
+212 RLRLEN

-228 RRLLVAAA
+228 RRLLVSAA
-236 ERGEAGNALI
+236 ERGEAGTALI

-251 ESGTEAAP
+251 EGGQEVPP

-320 MRSRGGASS
+320 VLNMRSRGGASS

-396 ASLGIGPPMLLGGP
+396 ASLGMGPPMMLGGP

-442 NLSDSTAEGGPPTL
+442 NLSDSTAEGVPPTL
-456 DAYDTDAVSLVS
+456 D
-468 HTTSTN
+468 
-474 VNSTAEGGPPTL
+474 P
-486 DAYDTDAVSLVS
+486 YDTDAVSLVS

-545 ECEASLVGGLRTRA
+545 ECEAALVGLRPRGA
-559 GGKGGR
+559 GKAGR

-583 RTKSGSATSGHE
+583 RTKSGSAAISGHE

-606 RAWSPLGS
+606 SRAWSPLGS

-622 SLPLARWRAPAIIAW
+622 SLPLARWRAPAILAW
-637 LELALGMPQY
+637 MELALGMPQY
-647 AAAVADNVKS
+647 CCAVADNVKS
-657 GKVSTRFD
+657 GK
-665 EQKNRSDLLVV
+665 
-676 SLPLARWR
+676 
-684 APAIIAWLELALG
+684 
-697 MPQYAAAVA
+697 M
-706 DNVKSGKV
+706 
-714 SIGYLEKKN
+714 
-723 RSDLLVVSLPLAKW
+723 
-737 RAPAI
+737 
-742 IAWLELALGMPQ
+742 
-754 YAAAVADNVKSG
+754 
-766 KVSIGFAEQK
+766 
-776 NRSDLLVV
+776 
-784 SLPLVRWCAPAII
+784 
-797 AWLELALGMP
+797 
-807 QYAAAVADNVKSG
+807 
-820 KVSID
+820 
-825 YLEKKNRSNLLVVSL
+825 
-840 PLVRWCAP
+840 
-848 AIIAWLE
+848 
-855 LALGMPQYAN
+855 
-865 AVADNVKSGKIRALN
+865 RALN
-880 GQVLLELTDADL
+880 GQVLLELSDADL
-892 EVGLGITQPMHRKKL
+892 EVGLGISQPMHRKKL

-918 LVRNPAIG
+918 LVRNPSIG
-926 QLTHAWVAAEWLPDL
+926 QLSHSWVAAEWLPDL
-941 GLAQYAESFLASLVD
+941 GLSQYTESFLVNLVD

-1030 LGEFAENL
+1030 LGEFADNL

-1074 HLVAEFDALIIP
+1074 HLVAEFDALVIP
-1086 ARYTIFCQVEE
+1086 ARWKNCKWRLPEHPCCPQNKDK
-1097 LQVEAARA
+1097 
-1105 SMLSTKQR
+1105 STKIKKLSFKK

>member
-20 DEQVSVGSRVEDNVE
+20 DEQVSVGTRVEADAE

-44 PATAA
+44 PA
-49 FSIDRAPGLLMGTL
+49 SSVLDRPDLDPRPVPPERRLLIGTL
-63 DKRNTSLNGDGTSTI
+63 EKPRNGSINGDRETTLN
-78 SRTRLSM
+78 RTTRLTI
-85 RNGKDNPF
+85 RNGKENPF
-93 IDSIQDDDNKENHAN
+93 IDDDNKENQAN
-108 GKLESPVKWSTQNGS
+108 GKLESPIKWSIQNGS

-173 ADITASLDG
+173 ADITASIEG
-182 AASPGG
+182 EAASPGG
-188 RSDKSRPDEVPASP
+188 RSDRSRQEEVPASP

-212 RLRVEN
+212 RLRMEN

-236 ERGEAGNALI
+236 ERGEAGTALL
-246 EKAKG
+246 ERAKG
-251 ESGTEAAP
+251 EGGQEASS

-396 ASLGIGPPMLLGGP
+396 ASLGIGPPMMLGGP

-425 VRVTGSS
+425 VRGSS

-442 NLSDSTAEGGPPTL
+442 NLSDSTAEGAPPTL
-456 DAYDTDAVSLVS
+456 DAYDTDA
-468 HTTSTN
+468 
-474 VNSTAEGGPPTL
+474 A
-486 DAYDTDAVSLVS
+486 SLVS
-498 SAHHIYQLSTPRDC
+498 SAHHIYQLNTPRDC

-520 SGSPFTR
+520 SASPFTR
-527 SIDAGSLSRSV
+527 SIDTGSLSRSV

-545 ECEASLVGGLRTRA
+545 ECEAALIGGLRSRA
-559 GGKGGR
+559 GGSATSKGAR

-583 RTKSGSATSGHE
+583 RTKSGSAAVSGHE

-606 RAWSPLGS
+606 NRAWSPLGS

-657 GKVSTRFD
+657 GK
-665 EQKNRSDLLVV
+665 
-676 SLPLARWR
+676 
-684 APAIIAWLELALG
+684 
-697 MPQYAAAVA
+697 
-706 DNVKSGKV
+706 
-714 SIGYLEKKN
+714 
-723 RSDLLVVSLPLAKW
+723 
-737 RAPAI
+737 
-742 IAWLELALGMPQ
+742 
-754 YAAAVADNVKSG
+754 
-766 KVSIGFAEQK
+766 
-776 NRSDLLVV
+776 
-784 SLPLVRWCAPAII
+784 
-797 AWLELALGMP
+797 
-807 QYAAAVADNVKSG
+807 
-820 KVSID
+820 
-825 YLEKKNRSNLLVVSL
+825 
-840 PLVRWCAP
+840 
-848 AIIAWLE
+848 
-855 LALGMPQYAN
+855 
-865 AVADNVKSGKIRALN
+865 IRALN
-880 GQVLLELTDADL
+880 GQVLLELSDADL
-892 EVGLGITQPMHRKKL
+892 EVGLGIAQPMHRKKL

-918 LVRNPAIG
+918 LVRNPSIG

-941 GLAQYAESFLASLVD
+941 GLSQYAESFLANLVD

-1030 LGEFAENL
+1030 LGEFADNL

-1074 HLVAEFDALIIP
+1074 HLVAEFDALVIP
-1086 ARYTIFCQVEE
+1086 ARNMFGHQIRMLGRPFSRSVATGLPGID
-1097 LQVEAARA
+1097 LSGDSRRHSLRGSITRA
-1105 SMLSTKQR
+1105 LGVLKPKHERTSPSSSSESSSVLSLSTQPSYSYSPPIAVRTLSQLSMTYAPPPTLQEYEPIYTPLSLYSQSSVSTRDSTQRLNDIKETSSITHRYGQRADQAHRVSSPLPAKSVDDTAIKQKRHRRVKSIGDINACSKTSV

>member
-20 DEQVSVGSRVEDNVE
+20 DEQVSVGTRVEADAE

-44 PATAA
+44 PACSAL
-49 FSIDRAPGLLMGTL
+49 DRSDDPRPIPPERRLLISTL
-63 DKRNTSLNGDGTSTI
+63 DKPRNGSLNGDREGTLNRS
-78 SRTRLSM
+78 TRLSIKA
-85 RNGKDNPF
+85 KDNPF
-93 IDSIQDDDNKENHAN
+93 IVSSPDDDNKENQAN
-108 GKLESPVKWSTQNGS
+108 GKIDSPIKWSVQNGS

-130 IGTGANS
+130 IGTGGNS
-137 NTSERNILDP
+137 NTSDRNVLDP

-173 ADITASLDG
+173 ADITATLDG
-182 AASPGG
+182 GSGSPGG
-188 RSDKSRPDEVPASP
+188 RSDRSRQEEVPASP

-212 RLRVEN
+212 RLRMEN

-236 ERGEAGNALI
+236 ERGEAGNTLM
-246 EKAKG
+246 ERSQG
-251 ESGTEAAP
+251 DTQDGPP

-320 MRSRGGASS
+320 MRSRSGASS

-396 ASLGIGPPMLLGGP
+396 ASLGIGPPMILGGP
-410 SGLIGDRGSCSADSG
+410 SGLMGDRGSCSADSG
-425 VRVTGSS
+425 VRGSS

-442 NLSDSTAEGGPPTL
+442 NLSDSTAEGIPPTL
-456 DAYDTDAVSLVS
+456 DPYDTDA
-468 HTTSTN
+468 
-474 VNSTAEGGPPTL
+474 A
-486 DAYDTDAVSLVS
+486 SLVS
-498 SAHHIYQLSTPRDC
+498 SAHPIYQLSTPRDC

-520 SGSPFTR
+520 SASSFTR
-527 SIDAGSLSRSV
+527 SIDAASLSRSV

-545 ECEASLVGGLRTRA
+545 ECDSGLVGMRSRA
-559 GGKGGR
+559 GGSKGGR

-583 RTKSGSATSGHE
+583 RTKSGSAVSSGHE

-606 RAWSPLGS
+606 CRAWSPLGS

-622 SLPLARWRAPAIIAW
+622 SLPVSRWRAPAIIAW

-657 GKVSTRFD
+657 GK
-665 EQKNRSDLLVV
+665 
-676 SLPLARWR
+676 
-684 APAIIAWLELALG
+684 
-697 MPQYAAAVA
+697 
-706 DNVKSGKV
+706 
-714 SIGYLEKKN
+714 
-723 RSDLLVVSLPLAKW
+723 
-737 RAPAI
+737 
-742 IAWLELALGMPQ
+742 
-754 YAAAVADNVKSG
+754 
-766 KVSIGFAEQK
+766 
-776 NRSDLLVV
+776 
-784 SLPLVRWCAPAII
+784 
-797 AWLELALGMP
+797 
-807 QYAAAVADNVKSG
+807 
-820 KVSID
+820 
-825 YLEKKNRSNLLVVSL
+825 
-840 PLVRWCAP
+840 
-848 AIIAWLE
+848 
-855 LALGMPQYAN
+855 
-865 AVADNVKSGKIRALN
+865 IRALN
-880 GQVLLELTDADL
+880 GQVLLELTDTDL
-892 EVGLGITQPMHRKKL
+892 EVGLGISQPMHRKKL

-918 LVRNPAIG
+918 LVRNPSIG

-941 GLAQYAESFLASLVD
+941 GLSQYAESFVTNLVD

-1030 LGEFAENL
+1030 LGEFADNL

-1074 HLVAEFDALIIP
+1074 HLVAEFDALIVP
-1086 ARYTIFCQVEE
+1086 ARNMFGHQIRMLGRPFSRSVATGLPGIDFSADSRRHSLRGSITRALGALKPKHDRPSPSSSSESSSVMSLTQPYMSYSPPIAVRTLSQLSMTYAPPPTLQEYEPIYTPLSLYSQSSVSTRDSMTRLNDIKETDRITHRYGQ
-1097 LQVEAARA
+1097 RA
-1105 SMLSTKQR
+1105 EQAHRVSSPLPKSDDSIVKQKRHRRVKSIGDINASSKTSV

>member
-20 DEQVSVGSRVEDNVE
+20 DEQVSVGTRVEADAE

-44 PATAA
+44 PACSAL
-49 FSIDRAPGLLMGTL
+49 DRSDDPRPIPPERRLLISTL
-63 DKRNTSLNGDGTSTI
+63 DKPRNGSLNGDKEGTLNRS
-78 SRTRLSM
+78 TRLSIKT
-85 RNGKDNPF
+85 KDNPF
-93 IDSIQDDDNKENHAN
+93 IVSSPDDDNKENQAN
-108 GKLESPVKWSTQNGS
+108 GKIDSPIKWSVQNGS

-130 IGTGANS
+130 IGTGGNS
-137 NTSERNILDP
+137 NTSDRNVLDP

-173 ADITASLDG
+173 ADITATLDG
-182 AASPGG
+182 GSGSPGG
-188 RSDKSRPDEVPASP
+188 RSDRSRQEEVPASP

-212 RLRVEN
+212 RLRMEN

-236 ERGEAGNALI
+236 ERGEAGNALM
-246 EKAKG
+246 ERSQGDAQDG
-251 ESGTEAAP
+251 PP

-320 MRSRGGASS
+320 MRSRSGASS

-396 ASLGIGPPMLLGGP
+396 ASLGIGPPMILGGP
-410 SGLIGDRGSCSADSG
+410 SGLMGD
-425 VRVTGSS
+425 RVTGSS

-442 NLSDSTAEGGPPTL
+442 NLSDSTAEGVPPTL
-456 DAYDTDAVSLVS
+456 DPYDTDA
-468 HTTSTN
+468 
-474 VNSTAEGGPPTL
+474 A
-486 DAYDTDAVSLVS
+486 SLVS
-498 SAHHIYQLSTPRDC
+498 SAHPIYQLSTPRDC

-520 SGSPFTR
+520 SASSFTR
-527 SIDAGSLSRSV
+527 SIDAASLSRSV

-545 ECEASLVGGLRTRA
+545 ECDSGLVGMRSRP
-559 GGKGGR
+559 GGSKGGR

-583 RTKSGSATSGHE
+583 RTKSGSAVSSGHE

-606 RAWSPLGS
+606 CRAWSPLGS

-622 SLPLARWRAPAIIAW
+622 SLPVSRWRAPAIIAW

-647 AAAVADNVKS
+647 AAA
-657 GKVSTRFD
+657 
-665 EQKNRSDLLVV
+665 
-676 SLPLARWR
+676 
-684 APAIIAWLELALG
+684 I
-697 MPQYAAAVA
+697 
-706 DNVKSGKV
+706 
-714 SIGYLEKKN
+714 
-723 RSDLLVVSLPLAKW
+723 
-737 RAPAI
+737 
-742 IAWLELALGMPQ
+742 
-754 YAAAVADNVKSG
+754 
-766 KVSIGFAEQK
+766 
-776 NRSDLLVV
+776 
-784 SLPLVRWCAPAII
+784 
-797 AWLELALGMP
+797 
-807 QYAAAVADNVKSG
+807 
-820 KVSID
+820 
-825 YLEKKNRSNLLVVSL
+825 
-840 PLVRWCAP
+840 
-848 AIIAWLE
+848 
-855 LALGMPQYAN
+855 
-865 AVADNVKSGKIRALN
+865 ADNVKSGKIRALN
-880 GQVLLELTDADL
+880 GQVLLELTDTDL
-892 EVGLGITQPMHRKKL
+892 EVGLGISQPMHRKKL

-918 LVRNPAIG
+918 LVRNPSIG

-941 GLAQYAESFLASLVD
+941 GLSQYAESFVTNLVD

-1030 LGEFAENL
+1030 LGEFADNL

-1074 HLVAEFDALIIP
+1074 HLVAEFDALIVP
-1086 ARYTIFCQVEE
+1086 ARNMFGHQIRMLGRPFSRSVATGLPGIDFSADSRRHSLRGSITRALGALKPKHDRPSPSSSSESSSVMSLTQPYMSYSPPIAVRTLSQLSMTYAPPPTLQEYEPIYTPLSLYSQSSVSTRDSMTRLNDIKETDRITHRYGQ
-1097 LQVEAARA
+1097 RA
-1105 SMLSTKQR
+1105 EQAHRVSSPLPKSDDSIVKQKRHRRVKSIGDINASSKTSV

>member
-20 DEQVSVGSRVEDNVE
+20 DEQVSVGTRVEADAE

-44 PATAA
+44 PACSAL
-49 FSIDRAPGLLMGTL
+49 DRSDDPRPIPPERRLLISTL
-63 DKRNTSLNGDGTSTI
+63 DKPRNGSLNGDKEGTLNRS
-78 SRTRLSM
+78 TRLSIKT
-85 RNGKDNPF
+85 KDNPF
-93 IDSIQDDDNKENHAN
+93 IVSSPDDDNKENQAN
-108 GKLESPVKWSTQNGS
+108 GKIDSPIKWSVQNGS

-130 IGTGANS
+130 IGTGGNS
-137 NTSERNILDP
+137 NTSDRNVLDP

-173 ADITASLDG
+173 ADITATLDG
-182 AASPGG
+182 GSGSPGG
-188 RSDKSRPDEVPASP
+188 RSDRSRQEEVPASP

-212 RLRVEN
+212 RLRMEN

-236 ERGEAGNALI
+236 ERGEAGNALM
-246 EKAKG
+246 ERSQGDAQDG
-251 ESGTEAAP
+251 PP

-320 MRSRGGASS
+320 MRSRSGASS

-396 ASLGIGPPMLLGGP
+396 ASLGIGPPMILGGP
-410 SGLIGDRGSCSADSG
+410 SGLMGDRGSCSADSG
-425 VRVTGSS
+425 VRGSS

-442 NLSDSTAEGGPPTL
+442 NLSDSTAEGVPPTL
-456 DAYDTDAVSLVS
+456 DPYDTDA
-468 HTTSTN
+468 
-474 VNSTAEGGPPTL
+474 A
-486 DAYDTDAVSLVS
+486 SLVS
-498 SAHHIYQLSTPRDC
+498 SAHPIYQLSTPRDC

-520 SGSPFTR
+520 SASSFTR
-527 SIDAGSLSRSV
+527 SIDAASLSRSV

-545 ECEASLVGGLRTRA
+545 ECDSGLVGMRSRP
-559 GGKGGR
+559 GGSKGGR

-583 RTKSGSATSGHE
+583 RTKSGSAVSSGHE

-606 RAWSPLGS
+606 CRAWSPLGS

-622 SLPLARWRAPAIIAW
+622 SLPVSRWRAPAIIAW

-647 AAAVADNVKS
+647 AAAIADNVKS
-657 GKVSTRFD
+657 GKV
-665 EQKNRSDLLVV
+665 
-676 SLPLARWR
+676 
-684 APAIIAWLELALG
+684 
-697 MPQYAAAVA
+697 
-706 DNVKSGKV
+706 
-714 SIGYLEKKN
+714 
-723 RSDLLVVSLPLAKW
+723 
-737 RAPAI
+737 
-742 IAWLELALGMPQ
+742 
-754 YAAAVADNVKSG
+754 
-766 KVSIGFAEQK
+766 
-776 NRSDLLVV
+776 
-784 SLPLVRWCAPAII
+784 
-797 AWLELALGMP
+797 
-807 QYAAAVADNVKSG
+807 
-820 KVSID
+820 
-825 YLEKKNRSNLLVVSL
+825 
-840 PLVRWCAP
+840 
-848 AIIAWLE
+848 
-855 LALGMPQYAN
+855 
-865 AVADNVKSGKIRALN
+865 
-880 GQVLLELTDADL
+880 LLELTDTDL
-892 EVGLGITQPMHRKKL
+892 EVGLGISQPMHRKKL

-918 LVRNPAIG
+918 LVRNPSIG

-941 GLAQYAESFLASLVD
+941 GLSQYAESFVTNLVD

-1030 LGEFAENL
+1030 LGEFADNL

-1074 HLVAEFDALIIP
+1074 HLVAEFDALIVP
-1086 ARYTIFCQVEE
+1086 ARNMFGHQIRMLGRPFSRSVATGLPGIDFSADSRRHSLRGSITRALGALKPKHDRPSPSSSSESSSVMSLTQPYMSYSPPIAVRTLSQLSMTYAPPPTLQEYEPIYTPLSLYSQSSVSTRDSMTRLNDIKETDRITHRYGQ
-1097 LQVEAARA
+1097 RA
-1105 SMLSTKQR
+1105 EQAHRVSSPLPKSDDSIVKQKRHRRVKSIGDINASSKTSV

>member
-20 DEQVSVGSRVEDNVE
+20 DEQVSVGSRVEAEPE

-44 PATAA
+44 PASAA
-49 FSIDRAPGLLMGTL
+49 LSIDNDRTPRLLIGTL
-63 DKRNTSLNGDGTSTI
+63 DKRNSSLNGDGTSTLN
-78 SRTRLSM
+78 RTRLPI

-93 IDSIQDDDNKENHAN
+93 IDDDNKENQAN

-137 NTSERNILDP
+137 NTSERNVLDP

-173 ADITASLDG
+173 ADITATLDGG

-188 RSDKSRPDEVPASP
+188 RSDRSRADEIPASP

-246 EKAKG
+246 ERAKG
-251 ESGTEAAP
+251 DGAQESAP
-259 LDPQQLEKELL
+259 VDPQQLEKELL

-287 AEKFDLLNQ
+287 AERFDLLNQ

-306 KEKELRDFIRNYEQ
+306 KEKELRDFIRNYEL

-365 RDTQLRHAR
+365 RDTQLRYAR
-374 EQLFEAR
+374 EQLFEVR
-381 RQLQAA
+381 RQLQAT
-387 GCLSEGESV
+387 GCLSE
-396 ASLGIGPPMLLGGP
+396 
-410 SGLIGDRGSCSADSG
+410 
-425 VRVTGSS
+425 VTGSS

-442 NLSDSTAEGGPPTL
+442 NLSDSTAEGAPATV
-456 DAYDTDAVSLVS
+456 DSYDTDAI
-468 HTTSTN
+468 
-474 VNSTAEGGPPTL
+474 
-486 DAYDTDAVSLVS
+486 SLVS

-520 SGSPFTR
+520 SASPFTR

-545 ECEASLVGGLRTRA
+545 ECESALLGGLRSRA

-583 RTKSGSATSGHE
+583 RTKSGSATASGHE
-595 SEPVYAGTGST
+595 SEPVYAGTGSQ

-657 GKVSTRFD
+657 GK
-665 EQKNRSDLLVV
+665 
-676 SLPLARWR
+676 
-684 APAIIAWLELALG
+684 
-697 MPQYAAAVA
+697 
-706 DNVKSGKV
+706 
-714 SIGYLEKKN
+714 
-723 RSDLLVVSLPLAKW
+723 
-737 RAPAI
+737 
-742 IAWLELALGMPQ
+742 
-754 YAAAVADNVKSG
+754 
-766 KVSIGFAEQK
+766 
-776 NRSDLLVV
+776 
-784 SLPLVRWCAPAII
+784 
-797 AWLELALGMP
+797 
-807 QYAAAVADNVKSG
+807 
-820 KVSID
+820 
-825 YLEKKNRSNLLVVSL
+825 
-840 PLVRWCAP
+840 
-848 AIIAWLE
+848 
-855 LALGMPQYAN
+855 
-865 AVADNVKSGKIRALN
+865 IRALN

-892 EVGLGITQPMHRKKL
+892 EVGLGISQPMHRKKL

-926 QLTHAWVAAEWLPDL
+926 QLTHAWVAAEWLSDL
-941 GLAQYAESFLASLVD
+941 GLAQYAESFLANLVD

-1086 ARYTIFCQVEE
+1086 ARNMFGHQIRMLGRPFSRSVATGLPGIDLSGDSRRHSLRGSITRALGVLKPKHDRTSPSSSSESSSVLSLTTQPYQMSYSPPIGMRTLSQLSMTYAPPPTLQEYEPIYTPLSLYSQSSVSTRDS
-1097 LQVEAARA
+1097 LQRLNDIKENVSITHRYGQKADHAHRVSSPLPAKSVDE
-1105 SMLSTKQR
+1105 SIVKQKRHRRVKSIGDINACSKTSV

>member
-20 DEQVSVGSRVEDNVE
+20 DEQVSVGSRVEAEPE

-44 PATAA
+44 PASAA
-49 FSIDRAPGLLMGTL
+49 LSIDNDRTPRLLIGTL
-63 DKRNTSLNGDGTSTI
+63 DKRNSSLNGDGTSTLN
-78 SRTRLSM
+78 RTRLPI

-93 IDSIQDDDNKENHAN
+93 IDDDNKENQAN

-137 NTSERNILDP
+137 NTSERNVLDP

-173 ADITASLDG
+173 ADITATLDGG

-188 RSDKSRPDEVPASP
+188 RSDRSRADEIPASP

-246 EKAKG
+246 ERAKG
-251 ESGTEAAP
+251 DGAQESAP
-259 LDPQQLEKELL
+259 VDPQQLEKELL

-287 AEKFDLLNQ
+287 AERFDLLNQ

-306 KEKELRDFIRNYEQ
+306 KEKELRDFIRNYEL

-365 RDTQLRHAR
+365 RDTQLRYAR
-374 EQLFEAR
+374 EQLFEVR
-381 RQLQAA
+381 RQLQAT

-396 ASLGIGPPMLLGGP
+396 ASLGLGPPMMLGP
-410 SGLIGDRGSCSADSG
+410 AGLVGDRGSCSADSG

-442 NLSDSTAEGGPPTL
+442 NLSDSTAEGAPATV
-456 DAYDTDAVSLVS
+456 DSYDTDAI
-468 HTTSTN
+468 
-474 VNSTAEGGPPTL
+474 
-486 DAYDTDAVSLVS
+486 SLVS

-520 SGSPFTR
+520 SASPFTR

-545 ECEASLVGGLRTRA
+545 ECESALLGGLRSRA

-583 RTKSGSATSGHE
+583 RTKSGSATASGHE
-595 SEPVYAGTGST
+595 SEPVYAGTGSQ

-657 GKVSTRFD
+657 GK
-665 EQKNRSDLLVV
+665 
-676 SLPLARWR
+676 
-684 APAIIAWLELALG
+684 
-697 MPQYAAAVA
+697 
-706 DNVKSGKV
+706 
-714 SIGYLEKKN
+714 
-723 RSDLLVVSLPLAKW
+723 
-737 RAPAI
+737 
-742 IAWLELALGMPQ
+742 
-754 YAAAVADNVKSG
+754 
-766 KVSIGFAEQK
+766 
-776 NRSDLLVV
+776 
-784 SLPLVRWCAPAII
+784 
-797 AWLELALGMP
+797 
-807 QYAAAVADNVKSG
+807 
-820 KVSID
+820 
-825 YLEKKNRSNLLVVSL
+825 
-840 PLVRWCAP
+840 
-848 AIIAWLE
+848 
-855 LALGMPQYAN
+855 
-865 AVADNVKSGKIRALN
+865 IRALN

-892 EVGLGITQPMHRKKL
+892 EVGLGISQPMHRKKL

-926 QLTHAWVAAEWLPDL
+926 QLTHAWVAAEWLSDL
-941 GLAQYAESFLASLVD
+941 GLAQYAESFLANLVD

-1086 ARYTIFCQVEE
+1086 ARNMFGHQIRMLGRPFSRSVATGLPGIDLSGDSRRHSLRGSITRALGVLKPKHDRTSPSSSSESSSVLSLTTQPYQMSYSPPIGMRTLSQLSMTYAPPPTLQEYEPIYTPLSLYSQSSVSTRDS
-1097 LQVEAARA
+1097 LQRLNDIKENVSITHRYGQKADHAHRVSSPLPAKSVDE
-1105 SMLSTKQR
+1105 SIVKQKRHRRVKSIGDINACSKTSV

>member
-20 DEQVSVGSRVEDNVE
+20 DEQVSVGTRVEADAE

-44 PATAA
+44 PACSAL
-49 FSIDRAPGLLMGTL
+49 DRSDDPRPIPPERRLLISTL
-63 DKRNTSLNGDGTSTI
+63 DKPRNGSLNGDKEGTLNRS
-78 SRTRLSM
+78 TRLSIKT
-85 RNGKDNPF
+85 KDNPF
-93 IDSIQDDDNKENHAN
+93 IVSSPDDDNKENQAN
-108 GKLESPVKWSTQNGS
+108 GKIDSPIKWSVQNGS

-130 IGTGANS
+130 IGTGGNS
-137 NTSERNILDP
+137 NTSDRNVLDP

-173 ADITASLDG
+173 ADITATLDG
-182 AASPGG
+182 GSGSPGG
-188 RSDKSRPDEVPASP
+188 RSDRSRQEEVPASP

-212 RLRVEN
+212 RLRMEN

-236 ERGEAGNALI
+236 ERGEAGNALM
-246 EKAKG
+246 ERSQGDAQDG
-251 ESGTEAAP
+251 PP

-320 MRSRGGASS
+320 MRSRSGASS

-396 ASLGIGPPMLLGGP
+396 ASLGIGPPMILGGP
-410 SGLIGDRGSCSADSG
+410 SGLMGDRGSCSADSG
-425 VRVTGSS
+425 VRALSVTGSS

-442 NLSDSTAEGGPPTL
+442 NLSDSTAEGVPPTL
-456 DAYDTDAVSLVS
+456 DPYDTDA
-468 HTTSTN
+468 
-474 VNSTAEGGPPTL
+474 A
-486 DAYDTDAVSLVS
+486 SLVS
-498 SAHHIYQLSTPRDC
+498 SAHPIYQLSTPRDC

-520 SGSPFTR
+520 SASSFTR
-527 SIDAGSLSRSV
+527 SIDAASLSRSV

-545 ECEASLVGGLRTRA
+545 ECDSGLVGMRSRP
-559 GGKGGR
+559 GGSKGGR

-583 RTKSGSATSGHE
+583 RTKSGSAVSSGHE

-606 RAWSPLGS
+606 CRAWSPLGS

-622 SLPLARWRAPAIIAW
+622 SLPVSRWRAPAIIAW

-647 AAAVADNVKS
+647 AAAIADNVKS
-657 GKVSTRFD
+657 GKV
-665 EQKNRSDLLVV
+665 
-676 SLPLARWR
+676 
-684 APAIIAWLELALG
+684 
-697 MPQYAAAVA
+697 
-706 DNVKSGKV
+706 
-714 SIGYLEKKN
+714 
-723 RSDLLVVSLPLAKW
+723 
-737 RAPAI
+737 
-742 IAWLELALGMPQ
+742 
-754 YAAAVADNVKSG
+754 
-766 KVSIGFAEQK
+766 
-776 NRSDLLVV
+776 
-784 SLPLVRWCAPAII
+784 
-797 AWLELALGMP
+797 
-807 QYAAAVADNVKSG
+807 
-820 KVSID
+820 
-825 YLEKKNRSNLLVVSL
+825 
-840 PLVRWCAP
+840 
-848 AIIAWLE
+848 
-855 LALGMPQYAN
+855 
-865 AVADNVKSGKIRALN
+865 
-880 GQVLLELTDADL
+880 LLELTDTDL
-892 EVGLGITQPMHRKKL
+892 EVGLGISQPMHRKKL

-918 LVRNPAIG
+918 LVRNPSIG

-941 GLAQYAESFLASLVD
+941 GLSQYAESFVTNLVD

-1030 LGEFAENL
+1030 LGEFADNL

-1074 HLVAEFDALIIP
+1074 HLVAEFDALIVP
-1086 ARYTIFCQVEE
+1086 ARNMFGHQIRMLGRPFSRSVATGLPGIDFSADSRRHSLRGSITRALGALKPKHDRPSPSSSSESSSVMSLTQPYMSYSPPIAVRTLSQLSMTYAPPPTLQEYEPIYTPLSLYSQSSVSTRDSMTRLNDIKETDRITHRYGQ
-1097 LQVEAARA
+1097 RA
-1105 SMLSTKQR
+1105 EQAHRVSSPLPKSDDSIVKQKRHRRVKSIGDINASSKTSV

>member
-20 DEQVSVGSRVEDNVE
+20 DEQVSVGARVDADAE

-44 PATAA
+44 PASSAL
-49 FSIDRAPGLLMGTL
+49 DRPELDRPIPPERRLLIGTL
-63 DKRNTSLNGDGTSTI
+63 DKPRNGGLGSLSVDKEATLNRT
-78 SRTRLSM
+78 TRLSI

-93 IDSIQDDDNKENHAN
+93 IDDDNKENQAN
-108 GKLESPVKWSTQNGS
+108 GKMESPVKWSLQNGS

-130 IGTGANS
+130 IGNGGNS

-173 ADITASLDG
+173 ADITATLDG
-182 AASPGG
+182 EAASPGG
-188 RSDKSRPDEVPASP
+188 RSDRSRQEEVPASP
-202 GMLSAAQLAR
+202 GMLTAAQVAR
-212 RLRVEN
+212 RLRMEN
-218 ERLQAELTRV
+218 DRLQGELTRV

-236 ERGEAGNALI
+236 ERGEAGTALLDRSKT
-246 EKAKG
+246 EG
-251 ESGTEAAP
+251 GSESTP

-270 LAREAVNSLK
+270 LAREAVTSLK

-396 ASLGIGPPMLLGGP
+396 ASLGMGPPMMLGGP

-425 VRVTGSS
+425 VRGSS

-442 NLSDSTAEGGPPTL
+442 NLSDSTAEGAPPTI
-456 DAYDTDAVSLVS
+456 
-468 HTTSTN
+468 
-474 VNSTAEGGPPTL
+474 

-520 SGSPFTR
+520 SASPFTR

-545 ECEASLVGGLRTRA
+545 ECETALLGGVRGRA
-559 GGKGGR
+559 GGPGGKGSR

-583 RTKSGSATSGHE
+583 RTKSGSAAASGHE
-595 SEPVYAGTGST
+595 SEHSCPEPIYSGSGA

-657 GKVSTRFD
+657 GK
-665 EQKNRSDLLVV
+665 
-676 SLPLARWR
+676 
-684 APAIIAWLELALG
+684 
-697 MPQYAAAVA
+697 
-706 DNVKSGKV
+706 
-714 SIGYLEKKN
+714 
-723 RSDLLVVSLPLAKW
+723 
-737 RAPAI
+737 
-742 IAWLELALGMPQ
+742 
-754 YAAAVADNVKSG
+754 
-766 KVSIGFAEQK
+766 
-776 NRSDLLVV
+776 
-784 SLPLVRWCAPAII
+784 
-797 AWLELALGMP
+797 
-807 QYAAAVADNVKSG
+807 
-820 KVSID
+820 
-825 YLEKKNRSNLLVVSL
+825 
-840 PLVRWCAP
+840 
-848 AIIAWLE
+848 
-855 LALGMPQYAN
+855 
-865 AVADNVKSGKIRALN
+865 IRALN
-880 GQVLLELTDADL
+880 GQVLLELSDADL
-892 EVGLGITQPMHRKKL
+892 EVGLGISQPMHRKKL

-918 LVRNPAIG
+918 LVRNPTIG

-941 GLAQYAESFLASLVD
+941 GLSQYAESFLANLVD

-1074 HLVAEFDALIIP
+1074 HLVAEFDALVIP

>member
-1 MALVRRILGDAQAK
+1 
-15 LRKMV
+15 MV
-20 DEQVSVGSRVEDNVE
+20 DEQVSVGTRVEADAE

-44 PATAA
+44 PACSAL
-49 FSIDRAPGLLMGTL
+49 DRSDDPRPVPPERRLLISTL
-63 DKRNTSLNGDGTSTI
+63 DKPRNGSLNGDKEGTLNRS
-78 SRTRLSM
+78 TRLTIK
-85 RNGKDNPF
+85 NVKDNPF
-93 IDSIQDDDNKENHAN
+93 TVSSPDDDNKENQAN
-108 GKLESPVKWSTQNGS
+108 GKIDSPVKWSIQNGS

-130 IGTGANS
+130 IGTGGNS
-137 NTSERNILDP
+137 TSDRNILDP

-173 ADITASLDG
+173 ADITATLDG
-182 AASPGG
+182 GSGSPGG
-188 RSDKSRPDEVPASP
+188 RSDRSRQEEVPASP
-202 GMLSAAQLAR
+202 GMLTAAQLAR
-212 RLRVEN
+212 RLRLEN

-236 ERGEAGNALI
+236 ERGEAGNALV
-246 EKAKG
+246 ERAQG
-251 ESGTEAAP
+251 DAREGPP

-320 MRSRGGASS
+320 MRSRSGASS

-396 ASLGIGPPMLLGGP
+396 ASLGIGPPMILGGP

-442 NLSDSTAEGGPPTL
+442 NLSDSTAEGVPPTL
-456 DAYDTDAVSLVS
+456 DPYDTDA
-468 HTTSTN
+468 
-474 VNSTAEGGPPTL
+474 A
-486 DAYDTDAVSLVS
+486 SLVS
-498 SAHHIYQLSTPRDC
+498 SAHPIYQLSTPRDC

-520 SGSPFTR
+520 SASSFTR

-545 ECEASLVGGLRTRA
+545 ECDSGLVGMRSRA
-559 GGKGGR
+559 GGSKGGR

-583 RTKSGSATSGHE
+583 RTKSGSATSSGHE
-595 SEPVYAGTGST
+595 SEPVYAGAGTG

-622 SLPLARWRAPAIIAW
+622 SLPLSRWRAPAIIAW

-647 AAAVADNVKS
+647 AAA
-657 GKVSTRFD
+657 
-665 EQKNRSDLLVV
+665 
-676 SLPLARWR
+676 
-684 APAIIAWLELALG
+684 I
-697 MPQYAAAVA
+697 
-706 DNVKSGKV
+706 
-714 SIGYLEKKN
+714 
-723 RSDLLVVSLPLAKW
+723 
-737 RAPAI
+737 
-742 IAWLELALGMPQ
+742 
-754 YAAAVADNVKSG
+754 
-766 KVSIGFAEQK
+766 
-776 NRSDLLVV
+776 
-784 SLPLVRWCAPAII
+784 
-797 AWLELALGMP
+797 
-807 QYAAAVADNVKSG
+807 
-820 KVSID
+820 
-825 YLEKKNRSNLLVVSL
+825 
-840 PLVRWCAP
+840 
-848 AIIAWLE
+848 
-855 LALGMPQYAN
+855 
-865 AVADNVKSGKIRALN
+865 ADNVKSGKIRALN
-880 GQVLLELTDADL
+880 GQVLLELTDTDL

-918 LVRNPAIG
+918 LVRNPSVG

-941 GLAQYAESFLASLVD
+941 GLSQYAESFLANLVD

-1030 LGEFAENL
+1030 LGEFADNL

-1074 HLVAEFDALIIP
+1074 HLVAEFDALVIP
-1086 ARYTIFCQVEE
+1086 ARNMFGHQIRMLGRPFSRSVATGLPGIDFTADSRRHSLRGSITRALGVLKPKHDRPSPSSSSESSSVMSLTPYAYSPPIAVRTLSQMSMTYAPPPTLQEYEPIYTPLSLYSQSSVSTRDS
-1097 LQVEAARA
+1097 LQRLNDIKETSITHRYGHKADHAHRVSSPLPAK
-1105 SMLSTKQR
+1105 SCDDSVKQRRHRRVKSIGDINASSKTSV

>member
-20 DEQVSVGSRVEDNVE
+20 DEQVSVGTRVEADAE

-44 PATAA
+44 PACSAL
-49 FSIDRAPGLLMGTL
+49 DRSDDPRPIPPERRLLISTL
-63 DKRNTSLNGDGTSTI
+63 DKPRNGSLNGDREGTLNRS
-78 SRTRLSM
+78 TRLSIKA
-85 RNGKDNPF
+85 KDNPF
-93 IDSIQDDDNKENHAN
+93 IVSSPDDDNKENQAN
-108 GKLESPVKWSTQNGS
+108 GKIDSPIKWSVQNGS

-130 IGTGANS
+130 IGTGGNS
-137 NTSERNILDP
+137 NTSDRNVLDP

-173 ADITASLDG
+173 ADITATLDG
-182 AASPGG
+182 GSGSPGG
-188 RSDKSRPDEVPASP
+188 RSDRSRQEEVPASP

-212 RLRVEN
+212 RLRMEN

-236 ERGEAGNALI
+236 ERGEAGNTLM
-246 EKAKG
+246 ERSQG
-251 ESGTEAAP
+251 DTQDGPP

-320 MRSRGGASS
+320 MRSRSGASS

-396 ASLGIGPPMLLGGP
+396 ASLGIGPPMILGGP
-410 SGLIGDRGSCSADSG
+410 SGLMGDRGSCSADSG
-425 VRVTGSS
+425 VRALSVTGSS

-442 NLSDSTAEGGPPTL
+442 NLSDSTAEGIPPTL
-456 DAYDTDAVSLVS
+456 DPYDTDA
-468 HTTSTN
+468 
-474 VNSTAEGGPPTL
+474 A
-486 DAYDTDAVSLVS
+486 SLVS
-498 SAHHIYQLSTPRDC
+498 SAHPIYQLSTPRDC

-520 SGSPFTR
+520 SASSFTR
-527 SIDAGSLSRSV
+527 SIDAASLSRSV

-545 ECEASLVGGLRTRA
+545 ECDSGLVGMRSRA
-559 GGKGGR
+559 GGSKGGR

-583 RTKSGSATSGHE
+583 RTKSGSAVSSGHE

-606 RAWSPLGS
+606 CRAWSPLGS

-622 SLPLARWRAPAIIAW
+622 SLPVSRWRAPAIIAW

-657 GKVSTRFD
+657 GK
-665 EQKNRSDLLVV
+665 
-676 SLPLARWR
+676 
-684 APAIIAWLELALG
+684 
-697 MPQYAAAVA
+697 
-706 DNVKSGKV
+706 
-714 SIGYLEKKN
+714 
-723 RSDLLVVSLPLAKW
+723 
-737 RAPAI
+737 
-742 IAWLELALGMPQ
+742 
-754 YAAAVADNVKSG
+754 
-766 KVSIGFAEQK
+766 
-776 NRSDLLVV
+776 
-784 SLPLVRWCAPAII
+784 
-797 AWLELALGMP
+797 
-807 QYAAAVADNVKSG
+807 
-820 KVSID
+820 
-825 YLEKKNRSNLLVVSL
+825 
-840 PLVRWCAP
+840 
-848 AIIAWLE
+848 
-855 LALGMPQYAN
+855 
-865 AVADNVKSGKIRALN
+865 IRALN
-880 GQVLLELTDADL
+880 GQVLLELTDTDL
-892 EVGLGITQPMHRKKL
+892 EVGLGISQPMHRKKL

-918 LVRNPAIG
+918 LVRNPSIG

-941 GLAQYAESFLASLVD
+941 GLSQYAESFVTNLVD

-1030 LGEFAENL
+1030 LGEFADNL

-1074 HLVAEFDALIIP
+1074 HLVAEFDALIVP
-1086 ARYTIFCQVEE
+1086 ARNMFGHQIRMLGRPFSRSVATGLPGIDFSADSRRHSLRGSITRALGALKPKHDRPSPSSSSESSSVMSLTQPYMSYSPPIAVRTLSQLSMTYAPPPTLQEYEPIYTPLSLYSQSSVSTRDSMTRLNDIKETDRITHRYGQ
-1097 LQVEAARA
+1097 RA
-1105 SMLSTKQR
+1105 EQAHRVSSPLPKSDDSIVKQKRHRRVKSIGDINASSKTSV

>member
-20 DEQVSVGSRVEDNVE
+20 DEQVSVGTRVEVDAE

-44 PATAA
+44 PACSAL
-49 FSIDRAPGLLMGTL
+49 DRSDDPRPIPPERRLLISTL
-63 DKRNTSLNGDGTSTI
+63 DKPRNGSLNGDKEGTLNRS
-78 SRTRLSM
+78 TRLSIK
-85 RNGKDNPF
+85 NGKDNPF
-93 IDSIQDDDNKENHAN
+93 IVSSPDDDNKENQAN
-108 GKLESPVKWSTQNGS
+108 GKIDSPLKWSVQNGS

-130 IGTGANS
+130 IGTGGNS
-137 NTSERNILDP
+137 NTSDRNVLDP

-173 ADITASLDG
+173 ADITATLDG
-182 AASPGG
+182 GSGSPGG
-188 RSDKSRPDEVPASP
+188 RSDRSRQEEVPASP

-212 RLRVEN
+212 RLRMEN

-236 ERGEAGNALI
+236 ERGEAGSTLMERAQ
-246 EKAKG
+246 G
-251 ESGTEAAP
+251 DTQDGPP

-287 AEKFDLLNQ
+287 AERFDLLNQ

-320 MRSRGGASS
+320 MRSRSGASS

-396 ASLGIGPPMLLGGP
+396 ASLGIGPPMMLGGP
-410 SGLIGDRGSCSADSG
+410 SGLMGDRGSCSADSG
-425 VRVTGSS
+425 VRGSS

-442 NLSDSTAEGGPPTL
+442 NLSDSTAEGAPLTL
-456 DAYDTDAVSLVS
+456 DPYDTDA
-468 HTTSTN
+468 
-474 VNSTAEGGPPTL
+474 A
-486 DAYDTDAVSLVS
+486 SLVS
-498 SAHHIYQLSTPRDC
+498 SAHPIYQLSTPRDC

-520 SGSPFTR
+520 SASSFTR
-527 SIDAGSLSRSV
+527 SIDAASLSRSV

-545 ECEASLVGGLRTRA
+545 ECDSGLVGMRSRV
-559 GGKGGR
+559 GGSKAGR

-583 RTKSGSATSGHE
+583 RTKSGSAVSSGHE

-606 RAWSPLGS
+606 CRAWSPLGS

-622 SLPLARWRAPAIIAW
+622 SLPVSRWRAPAIIAW

-657 GKVSTRFD
+657 GK
-665 EQKNRSDLLVV
+665 
-676 SLPLARWR
+676 
-684 APAIIAWLELALG
+684 
-697 MPQYAAAVA
+697 
-706 DNVKSGKV
+706 
-714 SIGYLEKKN
+714 
-723 RSDLLVVSLPLAKW
+723 
-737 RAPAI
+737 
-742 IAWLELALGMPQ
+742 
-754 YAAAVADNVKSG
+754 
-766 KVSIGFAEQK
+766 
-776 NRSDLLVV
+776 
-784 SLPLVRWCAPAII
+784 
-797 AWLELALGMP
+797 
-807 QYAAAVADNVKSG
+807 
-820 KVSID
+820 
-825 YLEKKNRSNLLVVSL
+825 
-840 PLVRWCAP
+840 
-848 AIIAWLE
+848 
-855 LALGMPQYAN
+855 
-865 AVADNVKSGKIRALN
+865 IRALN
-880 GQVLLELTDADL
+880 GQVLLELTDTDL
-892 EVGLGITQPMHRKKL
+892 EVGLGIGQPMHRKKL

-918 LVRNPAIG
+918 LVRNPSIG

-941 GLAQYAESFLASLVD
+941 GLSQYAESFVTNLVD

-1030 LGEFAENL
+1030 LGEFADNL

-1074 HLVAEFDALIIP
+1074 HLVAEFDALIVP
-1086 ARYTIFCQVEE
+1086 ARNMFGHQIRMLGRPFSRSVATGLPGIDFSADSRRHSLRGSITRALGALKPKHDRPSPSSSSESSSVMSLTQPYMSYSPPIAVRTLSQLSMTYAPPPTLQEYEPIYTPLSLYSQSSVSTRDSMTRLNDIKEISITHRYGH
-1097 LQVEAARA
+1097 RA
-1105 SMLSTKQR
+1105 EQAHRVSSPLPKSDDSIVKQKRHRRVKSIGDINASSKTSV

>member
-20 DEQVSVGSRVEDNVE
+20 DEQVSVGARVEADAE

-44 PATAA
+44 PASSALERTDLDPRP
-49 FSIDRAPGLLMGTL
+49 IPPERRLLIGTL
-63 DKRNTSLNGDGTSTI
+63 DKRNGSLNGDKDGTINRT
-78 SRTRLSM
+78 TRLSI

-93 IDSIQDDDNKENHAN
+93 LDDDNKENQAN
-108 GKLESPVKWSTQNGS
+108 GKLESPVKWSIQNGS

-130 IGTGANS
+130 IGTGGNS

-173 ADITASLDG
+173 ADITATLDG
-182 AASPGG
+182 EAASPGG
-188 RSDKSRPDEVPASP
+188 RSDRSRQEEVLASP
-202 GMLSAAQLAR
+202 GMLTAAQLAR
-212 RLRVEN
+212 RLRLEN

-236 ERGEAGNALI
+236 ERGEAGTALI
-246 EKAKG
+246 ERAKG
-251 ESGTEAAP
+251 EGEQDAAP

-287 AEKFDLLNQ
+287 AEKFDLLTQ

-320 MRSRGGASS
+320 RGETLPRMHRMHPHEDFRMNSQQLSENYNIMRSRGGASS

-396 ASLGIGPPMLLGGP
+396 ASLGIGPPMMLGGP

-442 NLSDSTAEGGPPTL
+442 NLSDSTAEGAPPTL
-456 DAYDTDAVSLVS
+456 DAYDTDA
-468 HTTSTN
+468 
-474 VNSTAEGGPPTL
+474 A
-486 DAYDTDAVSLVS
+486 SLVS

-520 SGSPFTR
+520 SASPFTR

-545 ECEASLVGGLRTRA
+545 ECEAALVGGLRARGAT
-559 GGKGGR
+559 GKGGR

-583 RTKSGSATSGHE
+583 RTKSGSAVVSGHE
-595 SEPVYAGTGST
+595 SEPVYAGTGSTT

-657 GKVSTRFD
+657 GKV
-665 EQKNRSDLLVV
+665 
-676 SLPLARWR
+676 
-684 APAIIAWLELALG
+684 
-697 MPQYAAAVA
+697 
-706 DNVKSGKV
+706 
-714 SIGYLEKKN
+714 
-723 RSDLLVVSLPLAKW
+723 
-737 RAPAI
+737 
-742 IAWLELALGMPQ
+742 
-754 YAAAVADNVKSG
+754 
-766 KVSIGFAEQK
+766 
-776 NRSDLLVV
+776 
-784 SLPLVRWCAPAII
+784 
-797 AWLELALGMP
+797 
-807 QYAAAVADNVKSG
+807 
-820 KVSID
+820 
-825 YLEKKNRSNLLVVSL
+825 
-840 PLVRWCAP
+840 
-848 AIIAWLE
+848 
-855 LALGMPQYAN
+855 
-865 AVADNVKSGKIRALN
+865 
-880 GQVLLELTDADL
+880 LLELSDADL

-918 LVRNPAIG
+918 LVRNPSIG

-941 GLAQYAESFLASLVD
+941 GLSQYAESFLANLVD

-1030 LGEFAENL
+1030 LGEFADNL

-1074 HLVAEFDALIIP
+1074 HLVAEFDALVIP
-1086 ARYTIFCQVEE
+1086 ARNMFGHQIRMLGRPFSRSVATGLPGID
-1097 LQVEAARA
+1097 LSSDSRRHSLRGSITRA
-1105 SMLSTKQR
+1105 LGVLKPKHDRTSPSSSSESSSVLSLSTQPYQMSYSPPIAVRTLSQLSMTYAPPPTLQEYEPIYTPLSLYSQSSVSTRDSLQRLNEIKENSGIMHRYGQKADHAHRVSSPLPAKSVDDSGVKQKRHRRVKSIGDINACTKTSV

>member
-20 DEQVSVGSRVEDNVE
+20 DEQVSVGARVEADSE

-44 PATAA
+44 PATSALER
-49 FSIDRAPGLLMGTL
+49 SDLDPRPIPPERRLLIGTL
-63 DKRNTSLNGDGTSTI
+63 DKRNGSLNGDKDGTLNRT
-78 SRTRLSM
+78 TRLSI

-93 IDSIQDDDNKENHAN
+93 IDDDNKENQAN

-130 IGTGANS
+130 IGTGGTS
-137 NTSERNILDP
+137 NTSERNVLDP

-173 ADITASLDG
+173 ADITATLDG
-182 AASPGG
+182 EAASPGG
-188 RSDKSRPDEVPASP
+188 RSDRSRQEEVPASP
-202 GMLSAAQLAR
+202 GMLTAAQLAR
-212 RLRVEN
+212 RLRLEN

-236 ERGEAGNALI
+236 ERGEAGTALI
-246 EKAKG
+246 ERAKG
-251 ESGTEAAP
+251 EGGQDAP
-259 LDPQQLEKELL
+259 ALDPQQLEKELL

-396 ASLGIGPPMLLGGP
+396 ASLGIGPPMMLGGP
-410 SGLIGDRGSCSADSG
+410 SGMIGDRGSCSADSG
-425 VRVTGSS
+425 VRGSS

-442 NLSDSTAEGGPPTL
+442 NLSDSTAEGAPPTI
-456 DAYDTDAVSLVS
+456 DAYDTDAI
-468 HTTSTN
+468 
-474 VNSTAEGGPPTL
+474 
-486 DAYDTDAVSLVS
+486 SLVS

-520 SGSPFTR
+520 SASPFTR

-545 ECEASLVGGLRTRA
+545 ECEAALVGGMRTRA
-559 GGKGGR
+559 GGGKGGR

-583 RTKSGSATSGHE
+583 RTKSGSAATSGHE

-606 RAWSPLGS
+606 ARAWSPLGS

-622 SLPLARWRAPAIIAW
+622 SLPLSRWRAPAIIAW

-657 GKVSTRFD
+657 GK
-665 EQKNRSDLLVV
+665 
-676 SLPLARWR
+676 
-684 APAIIAWLELALG
+684 
-697 MPQYAAAVA
+697 
-706 DNVKSGKV
+706 
-714 SIGYLEKKN
+714 
-723 RSDLLVVSLPLAKW
+723 
-737 RAPAI
+737 
-742 IAWLELALGMPQ
+742 
-754 YAAAVADNVKSG
+754 
-766 KVSIGFAEQK
+766 
-776 NRSDLLVV
+776 
-784 SLPLVRWCAPAII
+784 
-797 AWLELALGMP
+797 
-807 QYAAAVADNVKSG
+807 
-820 KVSID
+820 
-825 YLEKKNRSNLLVVSL
+825 
-840 PLVRWCAP
+840 
-848 AIIAWLE
+848 
-855 LALGMPQYAN
+855 
-865 AVADNVKSGKIRALN
+865 
-880 GQVLLELTDADL
+880 VLLELTDADL

-918 LVRNPAIG
+918 LVRNPSIG

-941 GLAQYAESFLASLVD
+941 GLSQYAESFLASLVD

-1074 HLVAEFDALIIP
+1074 HLVAEFDALVIP

>member
-20 DEQVSVGSRVEDNVE
+20 DEQVSVGARVEADAE

-44 PATAA
+44 PASSV
-49 FSIDRAPGLLMGTL
+49 FSSDVPPAPPERRLLMGTL
-63 DKRNTSLNGDGTSTI
+63 DKPRNGSLNGDKEATLNRGA
-78 SRTRLSM
+78 RLSI

-93 IDSIQDDDNKENHAN
+93 IDDDNKENQAN
-108 GKLESPVKWSTQNGS
+108 GKLESPIKWSTQNGS

-130 IGTGANS
+130 IGIEGNS
-137 NTSERNILDP
+137 NASERNILDP

-173 ADITASLDG
+173 ADITATLEG
-182 AASPGG
+182 EAASPGG
-188 RSDKSRPDEVPASP
+188 RSDRSRQEEVPASP
-202 GMLSAAQLAR
+202 GMLTAAQLAR
-212 RLRVEN
+212 RLRLEN

-236 ERGEAGNALI
+236 ERGEAGTALL
-246 EKAKG
+246 ERSKAEG
-251 ESGTEAAP
+251 ETDAAP
-259 LDPQQLEKELL
+259 LDPQVLEKELL
-270 LAREAVNSLK
+270 LAREAVTSLK

-396 ASLGIGPPMLLGGP
+396 ASLGLGPPMMLGGP
-410 SGLIGDRGSCSADSG
+410 SGLVGDRGSCSADSG
-425 VRVTGSS
+425 VRGDYSVTGSS

-442 NLSDSTAEGGPPTL
+442 NLSDSTAEGAPPLL
-456 DAYDTDAVSLVS
+456 DPYDTDA
-468 HTTSTN
+468 
-474 VNSTAEGGPPTL
+474 A
-486 DAYDTDAVSLVS
+486 SLVS

-520 SGSPFTR
+520 SASPFTR

-545 ECEASLVGGLRTRA
+545 EDSGLVGGLRARS
-559 GGKGGR
+559 GGKGAR

-583 RTKSGSATSGHE
+583 RTKSGSAANSGHE
-595 SEPVYAGTGST
+595 SEPVYAGTGS

-622 SLPLARWRAPAIIAW
+622 SLPLSRWRAPAIIAW

-657 GKVSTRFD
+657 GKV
-665 EQKNRSDLLVV
+665 
-676 SLPLARWR
+676 
-684 APAIIAWLELALG
+684 
-697 MPQYAAAVA
+697 
-706 DNVKSGKV
+706 
-714 SIGYLEKKN
+714 
-723 RSDLLVVSLPLAKW
+723 
-737 RAPAI
+737 
-742 IAWLELALGMPQ
+742 
-754 YAAAVADNVKSG
+754 
-766 KVSIGFAEQK
+766 
-776 NRSDLLVV
+776 
-784 SLPLVRWCAPAII
+784 
-797 AWLELALGMP
+797 
-807 QYAAAVADNVKSG
+807 
-820 KVSID
+820 
-825 YLEKKNRSNLLVVSL
+825 
-840 PLVRWCAP
+840 
-848 AIIAWLE
+848 
-855 LALGMPQYAN
+855 
-865 AVADNVKSGKIRALN
+865 
-880 GQVLLELTDADL
+880 LLELTDTDL
-892 EVGLGITQPMHRKKL
+892 EAGLGVTQPMHRKKL

-918 LVRNPAIG
+918 LVRHPTIG

-1074 HLVAEFDALIIP
+1074 HLVTEFDALIIP

>member
-20 DEQVSVGSRVEDNVE
+20 DEQVSVGSRVEAEPE

-44 PATAA
+44 PASAA
-49 FSIDRAPGLLMGTL
+49 LSIDNDRTPRLLIGTL
-63 DKRNTSLNGDGTSTI
+63 DKRNSSLNGDGTSTLN
-78 SRTRLSM
+78 RTRLPI

-93 IDSIQDDDNKENHAN
+93 IDDDNKENQAN

-137 NTSERNILDP
+137 NTSERNVLDP

-173 ADITASLDG
+173 ADITATLDGG

-188 RSDKSRPDEVPASP
+188 RSDRSRADEIPASP

-246 EKAKG
+246 ERAKG
-251 ESGTEAAP
+251 DGAQESAP
-259 LDPQQLEKELL
+259 VDPQQLEKELL

-287 AEKFDLLNQ
+287 AERFDLLNQ

-306 KEKELRDFIRNYEQ
+306 KEKELRDFIRNYEL

-365 RDTQLRHAR
+365 RDTQLRYAR
-374 EQLFEAR
+374 EQLFEVR
-381 RQLQAA
+381 RQLQAT

-396 ASLGIGPPMLLGGP
+396 ASLGLGPPMMLGP
-410 SGLIGDRGSCSADSG
+410 AGLVGDRGSCSADSG
-425 VRVTGSS
+425 VRGSS

-442 NLSDSTAEGGPPTL
+442 NLSDSTAEGAPATV
-456 DAYDTDAVSLVS
+456 DSYDTDAI
-468 HTTSTN
+468 
-474 VNSTAEGGPPTL
+474 
-486 DAYDTDAVSLVS
+486 SLVS

-520 SGSPFTR
+520 SASPFTR

-545 ECEASLVGGLRTRA
+545 ECESALLGGLRSRA

-583 RTKSGSATSGHE
+583 RTKSGSATASGHE
-595 SEPVYAGTGST
+595 SEPVYAGTGSQ

-657 GKVSTRFD
+657 GK
-665 EQKNRSDLLVV
+665 
-676 SLPLARWR
+676 
-684 APAIIAWLELALG
+684 
-697 MPQYAAAVA
+697 
-706 DNVKSGKV
+706 
-714 SIGYLEKKN
+714 
-723 RSDLLVVSLPLAKW
+723 
-737 RAPAI
+737 
-742 IAWLELALGMPQ
+742 
-754 YAAAVADNVKSG
+754 
-766 KVSIGFAEQK
+766 
-776 NRSDLLVV
+776 
-784 SLPLVRWCAPAII
+784 
-797 AWLELALGMP
+797 
-807 QYAAAVADNVKSG
+807 
-820 KVSID
+820 
-825 YLEKKNRSNLLVVSL
+825 
-840 PLVRWCAP
+840 
-848 AIIAWLE
+848 
-855 LALGMPQYAN
+855 
-865 AVADNVKSGKIRALN
+865 IRALN

-892 EVGLGITQPMHRKKL
+892 EVGLGISQPMHRKKL

-926 QLTHAWVAAEWLPDL
+926 QLTHAWVAAEWLSDL
-941 GLAQYAESFLASLVD
+941 GLAQYAESFLANLVD

-1086 ARYTIFCQVEE
+1086 ARNMFGHQIRMLGRPFSRSVATGLPGIDLSGDSRRHSLRGSITRALGVLKPKHDRTSPSSSSESSSVLSLTTQPYQMSYSPPIGMRTLSQLSMTYAPPPTLQEYEPIYTPLSLYSQSSVSTRDS
-1097 LQVEAARA
+1097 LQRLNDIKENVSITHRYGQKADHAHRVSSPLPAKSVDE
-1105 SMLSTKQR
+1105 SIVKQKRHRRVKSIGDINACSKTSV

>member
-20 DEQVSVGSRVEDNVE
+20 DEQVSVGTRVDADPE

-44 PATAA
+44 PA
-49 FSIDRAPGLLMGTL
+49 SSVLDRSDLDHRPIPPERRLLIGTL
-63 DKRNTSLNGDGTSTI
+63 DKPRNGSLNADKDAGTLNRT
-78 SRTRLSM
+78 TRLAI

-93 IDSIQDDDNKENHAN
+93 IDDDNKENQAN
-108 GKLESPVKWSTQNGS
+108 GKLDSPVKWSTQNGS

-130 IGTGANS
+130 IGNGSNS
-137 NTSERNILDP
+137 NERNILDP

-173 ADITASLDG
+173 ADITATLEE
-182 AASPGG
+182 AASPGA
-188 RSDKSRPDEVPASP
+188 RSDRSRQEEIPASP
-202 GMLSAAQLAR
+202 GMLTGAQLAR
-212 RLRVEN
+212 RLRMEN

-236 ERGEAGNALI
+236 ERGEAGNALL
-246 EKAKG
+246 ERTKDD
-251 ESGTEAAP
+251 ESQETIA

-410 SGLIGDRGSCSADSG
+410 TGLIGDRGSCSADSG

-442 NLSDSTAEGGPPTL
+442 NLSDSTAEGLPPTI
-456 DAYDTDAVSLVS
+456 DSYDTDGA
-468 HTTSTN
+468 
-474 VNSTAEGGPPTL
+474 
-486 DAYDTDAVSLVS
+486 SLVS
-498 SAHHIYQLSTPRDC
+498 SAHHIYQLGTPRDC
-512 SPTLSPHN
+512 SPTVSPHN

-545 ECEASLVGGLRTRA
+545 ECEAALVGGLRGRSGGSA
-559 GGKGGR
+559 GSKGAR

-583 RTKSGSATSGHE
+583 RTKSGSAAVSGHE

-606 RAWSPLGS
+606 TRAWSPLSS

-622 SLPLARWRAPAIIAW
+622 SQPLARWRTPAIIAW

-647 AAAVADNVKS
+647 AAAIADNVKS
-657 GKVSTRFD
+657 GK
-665 EQKNRSDLLVV
+665 
-676 SLPLARWR
+676 
-684 APAIIAWLELALG
+684 
-697 MPQYAAAVA
+697 
-706 DNVKSGKV
+706 
-714 SIGYLEKKN
+714 
-723 RSDLLVVSLPLAKW
+723 
-737 RAPAI
+737 
-742 IAWLELALGMPQ
+742 
-754 YAAAVADNVKSG
+754 
-766 KVSIGFAEQK
+766 
-776 NRSDLLVV
+776 
-784 SLPLVRWCAPAII
+784 
-797 AWLELALGMP
+797 
-807 QYAAAVADNVKSG
+807 
-820 KVSID
+820 
-825 YLEKKNRSNLLVVSL
+825 
-840 PLVRWCAP
+840 
-848 AIIAWLE
+848 
-855 LALGMPQYAN
+855 
-865 AVADNVKSGKIRALN
+865 
-880 GQVLLELTDADL
+880 VLLELTDADL
-892 EVGLGITQPMHRKKL
+892 EVGLGISQPMHRKKL

-918 LVRNPAIG
+918 LVRNPTIG
-926 QLTHAWVAAEWLPDL
+926 QLSHAWVAAEWLPDL
-941 GLAQYAESFLASLVD
+941 GLSQYAESFLANLVD

-1016 WTNQRFMRWAHNID
+1016 WTNHRFMRWAHNID
-1030 LGEFAENL
+1030 LGEFADNL

-1074 HLVAEFDALIIP
+1074 HLVAEFDALVIP
-1086 ARYTIFCQVEE
+1086 ARNMFGHQIRILGRPFSRSVATGLPGIDLSGESRRHSLRGSITRALGVLKPKHERTSPSSSSESSSVLSLGTQSYSYSPPVAVRTLSQLSMQYAPPPTLQEYEPIYTPLSLYSQSSVSTRDS
-1097 LQVEAARA
+1097 LQRLNEIKENSNIMHRYGQRA
-1105 SMLSTKQR
+1105 DQAHRVSSPLPSKSVDDSLVKQKRHRRVKSIGDINASSKTSV

>member
-20 DEQVSVGSRVEDNVE
+20 DEQVSVGTRVEAEAE

-44 PATAA
+44 PASSALER
-49 FSIDRAPGLLMGTL
+49 SDLDPRPIPPERRLLIGTL
-63 DKRNTSLNGDGTSTI
+63 DKPRNGSLNGDKQGTLNRT
-78 SRTRLSM
+78 SRITV
-85 RNGKDNPF
+85 RNSRDNPF
-93 IDSIQDDDNKENHAN
+93 IDDDNKENQAN
-108 GKLESPVKWSTQNGS
+108 GKLESPVKWPTQNGS

-130 IGTGANS
+130 IGNGGTS

-147 ADSSEEEVPLP
+147 GDSSEEEVPLP
-158 DATSPGRSS
+158 EATSPGRSS

-182 AASPGG
+182 GSASPGG
-188 RSDKSRPDEVPASP
+188 RSDRSRQEEVPASP
-202 GMLSAAQLAR
+202 GMLSATQITR
-212 RLRVEN
+212 RLRQEN

-228 RRLLVAAA
+228 RRLLVSAA
-236 ERGEAGNALI
+236 ERGEAGSSLM
-246 EKAKG
+246 ERSKG
-251 ESGTEAAP
+251 EGTDDAP
-259 LDPQQLEKELL
+259 TFDPQQLEKELL
-270 LAREAVNSLK
+270 LAREAVTSLK

-357 QLAAALSA
+357 QLAAALNA

-396 ASLGIGPPMLLGGP
+396 ASLGLGPPMMLGGP
-410 SGLIGDRGSCSADSG
+410 SGLLGDRGSCSADSG
-425 VRVTGSS
+425 VRELLLVTGSS

-442 NLSDSTAEGGPPTL
+442 NLSDSTAEGVPPSI
-456 DAYDTDAVSLVS
+456 DPYDTDA
-468 HTTSTN
+468 T
-474 VNSTAEGGPPTL
+474 
-486 DAYDTDAVSLVS
+486 SLVS
-498 SAHHIYQLSTPRDC
+498 SAHHYQLSTPRDC

-520 SGSPFTR
+520 SASPFTR

-545 ECEASLVGGLRTRA
+545 DSESALVGLRPRS
-559 GGKGGR
+559 GKTSR

-583 RTKSGSATSGHE
+583 RTKSGSAAVSGHE
-595 SEPVYAGTGST
+595 SEPVYAGTGGS

-622 SLPLARWRAPAIIAW
+622 ALPLARWRAPAIIAW

-647 AAAVADNVKS
+647 AATIADNVKS
-657 GKVSTRFD
+657 GKV
-665 EQKNRSDLLVV
+665 
-676 SLPLARWR
+676 
-684 APAIIAWLELALG
+684 
-697 MPQYAAAVA
+697 
-706 DNVKSGKV
+706 
-714 SIGYLEKKN
+714 
-723 RSDLLVVSLPLAKW
+723 
-737 RAPAI
+737 
-742 IAWLELALGMPQ
+742 
-754 YAAAVADNVKSG
+754 
-766 KVSIGFAEQK
+766 
-776 NRSDLLVV
+776 
-784 SLPLVRWCAPAII
+784 
-797 AWLELALGMP
+797 
-807 QYAAAVADNVKSG
+807 
-820 KVSID
+820 
-825 YLEKKNRSNLLVVSL
+825 
-840 PLVRWCAP
+840 
-848 AIIAWLE
+848 
-855 LALGMPQYAN
+855 
-865 AVADNVKSGKIRALN
+865 
-880 GQVLLELTDADL
+880 LLELTDTDL

-918 LVRNPAIG
+918 LVRNPTIG
-926 QLTHAWVAAEWLPDL
+926 HLTHAWVAAEWLPDL
-941 GLAQYAESFLASLVD
+941 GLSQYAESFLANLVD

-992 MKYDRQALAVR
+992 MKYDRQALVVR

-1016 WTNQRFMRWAHNID
+1016 WTNQRFIRWAHNID
-1030 LGEFAENL
+1030 LGEFADNL

-1086 ARYTIFCQVEE
+1086 ARNMFGHQIRMLGRPFSRSVATGLPGIDFTADSRRHSLRGSISRALGVLKPKLDRTSPSSSSESSSVLSLSGQSYQMSYSPPIGVRTLSQLSMTYAPPPTLQEYEPIYTPLSLYSQSSVSTRDSSQRLNDIKEGVGITHRYGQ
-1097 LQVEAARA
+1097 RA
-1105 SMLSTKQR
+1105 DHAHRVSSPLPAKSMDDTAIKQKRHRRVKSIGDINASSKSSV

>member
-20 DEQVSVGSRVEDNVE
+20 DEQVSVGTRVEADAE

-44 PATAA
+44 PASSALER
-49 FSIDRAPGLLMGTL
+49 SDLDPRPIPPERRLLIGTL
-63 DKRNTSLNGDGTSTI
+63 DKPRNGSLNGDKQGTLNRT
-78 SRTRLSM
+78 SRITV
-85 RNGKDNPF
+85 RNGRDNPF
-93 IDSIQDDDNKENHAN
+93 IDDDNKENQAN
-108 GKLESPVKWSTQNGS
+108 GKLESPVKWPTQNGS

-130 IGTGANS
+130 IGNGGTS

-158 DATSPGRSS
+158 EATSPGRSS

-182 AASPGG
+182 GSASPGG
-188 RSDKSRPDEVPASP
+188 RSDRSRQEEVPASP
-202 GMLSAAQLAR
+202 GMLSATQITR
-212 RLRVEN
+212 RLRQEN

-236 ERGEAGNALI
+236 ERGEAGSSLM
-246 EKAKG
+246 ERSKG
-251 ESGTEAAP
+251 EGTDEAP
-259 LDPQQLEKELL
+259 IFDPQQLEKELL

-357 QLAAALSA
+357 QLAAALNA

-396 ASLGIGPPMLLGGP
+396 ASLGLGPPMMLGP
-410 SGLIGDRGSCSADSG
+410 SGLLGDRGSCSADSG

-442 NLSDSTAEGGPPTL
+442 NLSDSTAEGVPPSL
-456 DAYDTDAVSLVS
+456 DPYDTDA
-468 HTTSTN
+468 T
-474 VNSTAEGGPPTL
+474 
-486 DAYDTDAVSLVS
+486 SLVS
-498 SAHHIYQLSTPRDC
+498 SAHHYQLSTPRDC

-520 SGSPFTR
+520 SASPFTR

-545 ECEASLVGGLRTRA
+545 DSESALVGLRPRT
-559 GGKGGR
+559 GKTSR

-583 RTKSGSATSGHE
+583 RTKSGSAAVSGHE
-595 SEPVYAGTGST
+595 SEPVYAGTGGS

-647 AAAVADNVKS
+647 AATIADNVKS
-657 GKVSTRFD
+657 GKV
-665 EQKNRSDLLVV
+665 
-676 SLPLARWR
+676 
-684 APAIIAWLELALG
+684 
-697 MPQYAAAVA
+697 
-706 DNVKSGKV
+706 
-714 SIGYLEKKN
+714 
-723 RSDLLVVSLPLAKW
+723 
-737 RAPAI
+737 
-742 IAWLELALGMPQ
+742 
-754 YAAAVADNVKSG
+754 
-766 KVSIGFAEQK
+766 
-776 NRSDLLVV
+776 
-784 SLPLVRWCAPAII
+784 
-797 AWLELALGMP
+797 
-807 QYAAAVADNVKSG
+807 
-820 KVSID
+820 
-825 YLEKKNRSNLLVVSL
+825 
-840 PLVRWCAP
+840 
-848 AIIAWLE
+848 
-855 LALGMPQYAN
+855 
-865 AVADNVKSGKIRALN
+865 
-880 GQVLLELTDADL
+880 LLELTDTDL

-918 LVRNPAIG
+918 LVRNPTIG
-926 QLTHAWVAAEWLPDL
+926 HLTHAWVAAEWLPDL
-941 GLAQYAESFLASLVD
+941 GLSQYAESFLANLVD

-992 MKYDRQALAVR
+992 MKYDRQALVVR

-1016 WTNQRFMRWAHNID
+1016 WTNQRFIRWAHNID
-1030 LGEFAENL
+1030 LGEFADNL

>member
-20 DEQVSVGSRVEDNVE
+20 DEQVSVGTRVEADAE

-44 PATAA
+44 PASSALER
-49 FSIDRAPGLLMGTL
+49 SDLDPRPIPPERRLLIGTL
-63 DKRNTSLNGDGTSTI
+63 DKPRNGSLNGDKQGTLNRT
-78 SRTRLSM
+78 SRITV
-85 RNGKDNPF
+85 RNGRDNPF
-93 IDSIQDDDNKENHAN
+93 IDDDNKENQAN
-108 GKLESPVKWSTQNGS
+108 GKLESPVKWPTQNGS

-130 IGTGANS
+130 IGNGGTS

-158 DATSPGRSS
+158 EATSPGRSS

-182 AASPGG
+182 GSASPGG
-188 RSDKSRPDEVPASP
+188 RSDRSRQEEVPASP
-202 GMLSAAQLAR
+202 GMLSATQITR
-212 RLRVEN
+212 RLRQEN

-236 ERGEAGNALI
+236 ERGEAGSSLM
-246 EKAKG
+246 ERSKG
-251 ESGTEAAP
+251 EGTDEAP
-259 LDPQQLEKELL
+259 IFDPQQLEKELL

-357 QLAAALSA
+357 QLAAALNA

-396 ASLGIGPPMLLGGP
+396 ASLGLGPPMMLGP
-410 SGLIGDRGSCSADSG
+410 SGLLGDRGSCSADSG
-425 VRVTGSS
+425 VRGSS

-442 NLSDSTAEGGPPTL
+442 NLSDSTAEGVPPSL
-456 DAYDTDAVSLVS
+456 DPYDTDA
-468 HTTSTN
+468 T
-474 VNSTAEGGPPTL
+474 
-486 DAYDTDAVSLVS
+486 SLVS
-498 SAHHIYQLSTPRDC
+498 SAHHYQLSTPRDC

-520 SGSPFTR
+520 SASPFTR

-545 ECEASLVGGLRTRA
+545 DSESALVGLRPRT
-559 GGKGGR
+559 GKTSR

-583 RTKSGSATSGHE
+583 RTKSGSAAVSGHE
-595 SEPVYAGTGST
+595 SEPVYAGTGGS

-647 AAAVADNVKS
+647 AATIADNVKS
-657 GKVSTRFD
+657 GKV
-665 EQKNRSDLLVV
+665 
-676 SLPLARWR
+676 
-684 APAIIAWLELALG
+684 
-697 MPQYAAAVA
+697 
-706 DNVKSGKV
+706 
-714 SIGYLEKKN
+714 
-723 RSDLLVVSLPLAKW
+723 
-737 RAPAI
+737 
-742 IAWLELALGMPQ
+742 
-754 YAAAVADNVKSG
+754 
-766 KVSIGFAEQK
+766 
-776 NRSDLLVV
+776 
-784 SLPLVRWCAPAII
+784 
-797 AWLELALGMP
+797 
-807 QYAAAVADNVKSG
+807 
-820 KVSID
+820 
-825 YLEKKNRSNLLVVSL
+825 
-840 PLVRWCAP
+840 
-848 AIIAWLE
+848 
-855 LALGMPQYAN
+855 
-865 AVADNVKSGKIRALN
+865 
-880 GQVLLELTDADL
+880 LLELTDTDL

-918 LVRNPAIG
+918 LVRNPTIG
-926 QLTHAWVAAEWLPDL
+926 HLTHAWVAAEWLPDL
-941 GLAQYAESFLASLVD
+941 GLSQYAESFLANLVD

-992 MKYDRQALAVR
+992 MKYDRQALVVR

-1016 WTNQRFMRWAHNID
+1016 WTNQRFIRWAHNID
-1030 LGEFAENL
+1030 LGEFADNL

-1086 ARYTIFCQVEE
+1086 ARNMFGHQIRMLGRPFSRSVATGLPGIDFTADSRRHSLRGSISRALGVLKPKLDRTSPSSSSESSSVLSLSGQSYQMSYSPPIGVRTLSQLSMTYAPPPTLQEYEPIYTPLSLYSQSSVSTRDSTQRLNDIKEGVGITHRYGQ
-1097 LQVEAARA
+1097 RA
-1105 SMLSTKQR
+1105 DHAHRVSSPLPAKSMDDTVIKQKRHRRVKSIGDINASSKSSV

>member
-20 DEQVSVGSRVEDNVE
+20 DEQVSVGARVEADAE

-44 PATAA
+44 PASSV
-49 FSIDRAPGLLMGTL
+49 FSSDVPPAPPERRLLMGTL
-63 DKRNTSLNGDGTSTI
+63 DKPRNGSLNGDKEATLNRGA
-78 SRTRLSM
+78 RLSI

-93 IDSIQDDDNKENHAN
+93 IDDDNKENQAN
-108 GKLESPVKWSTQNGS
+108 GKLESPIKWSTQNGS

-130 IGTGANS
+130 IGIEGNS
-137 NTSERNILDP
+137 NASERNILDP

-173 ADITASLDG
+173 ADITATLEG
-182 AASPGG
+182 EAASPGG
-188 RSDKSRPDEVPASP
+188 RSDRSRQEEVPASP
-202 GMLSAAQLAR
+202 GMLTAAQLAR
-212 RLRVEN
+212 RLRLEN

-236 ERGEAGNALI
+236 ERGEAGTALL
-246 EKAKG
+246 ERSKAEG
-251 ESGTEAAP
+251 ETDAAP
-259 LDPQQLEKELL
+259 LDPQVLEKELL
-270 LAREAVNSLK
+270 LAREAVTSLK

-387 GCLSEGESV
+387 GCLSE
-396 ASLGIGPPMLLGGP
+396 
-410 SGLIGDRGSCSADSG
+410 
-425 VRVTGSS
+425 VTGSS

-442 NLSDSTAEGGPPTL
+442 NLSDSTAEGAPPLL
-456 DAYDTDAVSLVS
+456 DPYDTDA
-468 HTTSTN
+468 
-474 VNSTAEGGPPTL
+474 A
-486 DAYDTDAVSLVS
+486 SLVS

-520 SGSPFTR
+520 SASPFTR

-545 ECEASLVGGLRTRA
+545 EDSGLVGGLRARS
-559 GGKGGR
+559 GGKGAR

-583 RTKSGSATSGHE
+583 RTKSGSAANSGHE
-595 SEPVYAGTGST
+595 SEPVYAGTGS

-622 SLPLARWRAPAIIAW
+622 SLPLSRWRAPAIIAW

-657 GKVSTRFD
+657 GK
-665 EQKNRSDLLVV
+665 
-676 SLPLARWR
+676 
-684 APAIIAWLELALG
+684 
-697 MPQYAAAVA
+697 
-706 DNVKSGKV
+706 
-714 SIGYLEKKN
+714 
-723 RSDLLVVSLPLAKW
+723 
-737 RAPAI
+737 
-742 IAWLELALGMPQ
+742 
-754 YAAAVADNVKSG
+754 
-766 KVSIGFAEQK
+766 
-776 NRSDLLVV
+776 
-784 SLPLVRWCAPAII
+784 
-797 AWLELALGMP
+797 
-807 QYAAAVADNVKSG
+807 
-820 KVSID
+820 
-825 YLEKKNRSNLLVVSL
+825 
-840 PLVRWCAP
+840 
-848 AIIAWLE
+848 
-855 LALGMPQYAN
+855 
-865 AVADNVKSGKIRALN
+865 IRALN
-880 GQVLLELTDADL
+880 GQVLLELTDTDL
-892 EVGLGITQPMHRKKL
+892 EAGLGVTQPMHRKKL

-918 LVRNPAIG
+918 LVRHPTIG

-1074 HLVAEFDALIIP
+1074 HLVTEFDALIIP
-1086 ARYTIFCQVEE
+1086 ARNMFGHQIRMLGRPFSRSVATGLPGIDLSGDSRRHSLRGSITRALGVLKPKHDRTSPSSSSESSSVLSLTTQPYQLSYSPPIAVRTLSQLSMAYAPPPTLQEYEPIYTP
-1097 LQVEAARA
+1097 
-1105 SMLSTKQR
+1105 LSLYSQSSVSTRDSRTRLNDVKETTAITHRYGQKADHAHRVSSPLPAKSTDDSVVKQKRHRRVKSIGDINACSKTSV

>member
-20 DEQVSVGSRVEDNVE
+20 DEQVSVGPRVDADAE

-44 PATAA
+44 PASSAL
-49 FSIDRAPGLLMGTL
+49 DRPELDRPIPPERRLLIGTL
-63 DKRNTSLNGDGTSTI
+63 DKPRNGGLGNLSIDKEGTLNRT
-78 SRTRLSM
+78 TRLTI

-93 IDSIQDDDNKENHAN
+93 IDDDNKENQAN
-108 GKLESPVKWSTQNGS
+108 GKVESPVKWSIQNGS

-130 IGTGANS
+130 IGTGGNS

-173 ADITASLDG
+173 ADITATLDG
-182 AASPGG
+182 DAASPGG
-188 RSDKSRPDEVPASP
+188 RSDRSRQEEVPASP
-202 GMLSAAQLAR
+202 GMLTAAQVAR
-212 RLRVEN
+212 RLRIEN

-236 ERGEAGNALI
+236 ERGEAGTVLL
-246 EKAKG
+246 ERSKTEG
-251 ESGTEAAP
+251 GTEITP

-396 ASLGIGPPMLLGGP
+396 ASLGMGPPMMLGGP
-410 SGLIGDRGSCSADSG
+410 PGLIGDRGSCSADSG
-425 VRVTGSS
+425 VRGSS

-442 NLSDSTAEGGPPTL
+442 NLSDSTAEG
-456 DAYDTDAVSLVS
+456 A
-468 HTTSTN
+468 
-474 VNSTAEGGPPTL
+474 PPTL

-520 SGSPFTR
+520 SASPFTR

-545 ECEASLVGGLRTRA
+545 ECETALLSGVRGRA
-559 GGKGGR
+559 GGPGGKSSR

-583 RTKSGSATSGHE
+583 RTKSGSAATSGHE
-595 SEPVYAGTGST
+595 SEPIYSGSGT
-606 RAWSPLGS
+606 RAWSPLSS

-622 SLPLARWRAPAIIAW
+622 SVPLARWRAPAIIAW

-657 GKVSTRFD
+657 GK
-665 EQKNRSDLLVV
+665 
-676 SLPLARWR
+676 
-684 APAIIAWLELALG
+684 
-697 MPQYAAAVA
+697 
-706 DNVKSGKV
+706 
-714 SIGYLEKKN
+714 
-723 RSDLLVVSLPLAKW
+723 
-737 RAPAI
+737 
-742 IAWLELALGMPQ
+742 
-754 YAAAVADNVKSG
+754 
-766 KVSIGFAEQK
+766 
-776 NRSDLLVV
+776 
-784 SLPLVRWCAPAII
+784 
-797 AWLELALGMP
+797 
-807 QYAAAVADNVKSG
+807 
-820 KVSID
+820 
-825 YLEKKNRSNLLVVSL
+825 
-840 PLVRWCAP
+840 
-848 AIIAWLE
+848 
-855 LALGMPQYAN
+855 
-865 AVADNVKSGKIRALN
+865 IRALN
-880 GQVLLELTDADL
+880 GQVLLELSDADL
-892 EVGLGITQPMHRKKL
+892 EVGLGISQPMHRKKL

-918 LVRNPAIG
+918 LVRNPSIG

-941 GLAQYAESFLASLVD
+941 GLSQYAESFLANLVD

-1030 LGEFAENL
+1030 LGEFADNL

-1074 HLVAEFDALIIP
+1074 HLVAEFDALVIP

>member
-20 DEQVSVGSRVEDNVE
+20 DEQVSVGARVEADSE

-44 PATAA
+44 PASSALGPDLDPRP
-49 FSIDRAPGLLMGTL
+49 IPPERRLLIGTL
-63 DKRNTSLNGDGTSTI
+63 DKRNGSLNGDKDGTLNRT
-78 SRTRLSM
+78 TRLSI

-93 IDSIQDDDNKENHAN
+93 IDFPTDDDNKENQAN

-130 IGTGANS
+130 IGTGGTS
-137 NTSERNILDP
+137 NTSERNVLDP

-173 ADITASLDG
+173 ADITATLDG
-182 AASPGG
+182 EAASPGG
-188 RSDKSRPDEVPASP
+188 RSDRSRQEEVPASP
-202 GMLSAAQLAR
+202 GMLTAAQLAR
-212 RLRVEN
+212 RLRLEN

-236 ERGEAGNALI
+236 ERGEAGTALI
-246 EKAKG
+246 ERAKG
-251 ESGTEAAP
+251 DGGQEEPA

-396 ASLGIGPPMLLGGP
+396 ASLGIGPPMMLGP
-410 SGLIGDRGSCSADSG
+410 SGMIGDRGSCSADSG
-425 VRVTGSS
+425 VRVSPYLSVTGSS

-442 NLSDSTAEGGPPTL
+442 NLSDSTAEGAPPTI
-456 DAYDTDAVSLVS
+456 DAYDTDAI
-468 HTTSTN
+468 
-474 VNSTAEGGPPTL
+474 
-486 DAYDTDAVSLVS
+486 SLVS

-520 SGSPFTR
+520 SASPFTR

-545 ECEASLVGGLRTRA
+545 ECEAALVGGMRTRA
-559 GGKGGR
+559 GGGKGGR

-583 RTKSGSATSGHE
+583 RTKSGSAAVSGHE

-606 RAWSPLGS
+606 ARAWSPLGS

-622 SLPLARWRAPAIIAW
+622 SLPLSRWRAPAIIAW

-657 GKVSTRFD
+657 GK
-665 EQKNRSDLLVV
+665 
-676 SLPLARWR
+676 
-684 APAIIAWLELALG
+684 
-697 MPQYAAAVA
+697 
-706 DNVKSGKV
+706 
-714 SIGYLEKKN
+714 
-723 RSDLLVVSLPLAKW
+723 
-737 RAPAI
+737 
-742 IAWLELALGMPQ
+742 
-754 YAAAVADNVKSG
+754 
-766 KVSIGFAEQK
+766 
-776 NRSDLLVV
+776 
-784 SLPLVRWCAPAII
+784 
-797 AWLELALGMP
+797 
-807 QYAAAVADNVKSG
+807 
-820 KVSID
+820 
-825 YLEKKNRSNLLVVSL
+825 
-840 PLVRWCAP
+840 
-848 AIIAWLE
+848 
-855 LALGMPQYAN
+855 
-865 AVADNVKSGKIRALN
+865 
-880 GQVLLELTDADL
+880 VLLELTDADL

-918 LVRNPAIG
+918 LVRNPSIG

-941 GLAQYAESFLASLVD
+941 GLSQYAESFLANLVD

-1086 ARYTIFCQVEE
+1086 ARNMFGHQIRMLGRPFSRSVATGLPGIDLSGDSRRHSLRGSITRALGVLKPKHDRTSPSSSSESSSVLSLTNQPYQMSYSPPIAVRTLSQLSMTYAPPPTLQEYEPIYTPLSLYSQSSVSTRDS
-1097 LQVEAARA
+1097 LQRLNDIKENVSITHRYGQKADHAHRVSSPLPA
-1105 SMLSTKQR
+1105 KSVDDSAVRQKRHRRVKSIGDINACTKTSV

>member
-20 DEQVSVGSRVEDNVE
+20 DEQVSVGTRVEADAE

-44 PATAA
+44 PASSALER
-49 FSIDRAPGLLMGTL
+49 SDLDPRPIPPERRLLIGTL
-63 DKRNTSLNGDGTSTI
+63 DKPRNGSLNGDKQGTLNRT
-78 SRTRLSM
+78 SRITV
-85 RNGKDNPF
+85 RNGRDNPF
-93 IDSIQDDDNKENHAN
+93 IDDDNKENQAN
-108 GKLESPVKWSTQNGS
+108 GKLESPVKWPTQNGS

-130 IGTGANS
+130 IGNGGTS

-158 DATSPGRSS
+158 EATSPGRSS

-182 AASPGG
+182 GSASPGG
-188 RSDKSRPDEVPASP
+188 RSDRSRQEEVPASP
-202 GMLSAAQLAR
+202 GMLSATQITR
-212 RLRVEN
+212 RLRQEN

-236 ERGEAGNALI
+236 ERGEAGSSLM
-246 EKAKG
+246 ERSKG
-251 ESGTEAAP
+251 EGTDEAP
-259 LDPQQLEKELL
+259 IFDPQQLEKELL

-357 QLAAALSA
+357 QLAAALNA

-396 ASLGIGPPMLLGGP
+396 ASLGLGPPMMLGP
-410 SGLIGDRGSCSADSG
+410 SGLLGDRGSCSADSG

-442 NLSDSTAEGGPPTL
+442 NLSDSTAEGVPPSL
-456 DAYDTDAVSLVS
+456 DPYDTDA
-468 HTTSTN
+468 T
-474 VNSTAEGGPPTL
+474 
-486 DAYDTDAVSLVS
+486 SLVS
-498 SAHHIYQLSTPRDC
+498 SAHHYQLSTPRDC

-520 SGSPFTR
+520 SASPFTR

-545 ECEASLVGGLRTRA
+545 DSESALVGLRPRT
-559 GGKGGR
+559 GKTSR

-583 RTKSGSATSGHE
+583 RTKSGSAAVSGHE
-595 SEPVYAGTGST
+595 SEPVYAGTGGS

-647 AAAVADNVKS
+647 AA
-657 GKVSTRFD
+657 T
-665 EQKNRSDLLVV
+665 
-676 SLPLARWR
+676 
-684 APAIIAWLELALG
+684 I
-697 MPQYAAAVA
+697 
-706 DNVKSGKV
+706 
-714 SIGYLEKKN
+714 
-723 RSDLLVVSLPLAKW
+723 
-737 RAPAI
+737 
-742 IAWLELALGMPQ
+742 
-754 YAAAVADNVKSG
+754 
-766 KVSIGFAEQK
+766 
-776 NRSDLLVV
+776 
-784 SLPLVRWCAPAII
+784 
-797 AWLELALGMP
+797 
-807 QYAAAVADNVKSG
+807 
-820 KVSID
+820 
-825 YLEKKNRSNLLVVSL
+825 
-840 PLVRWCAP
+840 
-848 AIIAWLE
+848 
-855 LALGMPQYAN
+855 
-865 AVADNVKSGKIRALN
+865 ADNVKSGKIRALN
-880 GQVLLELTDADL
+880 GQVLLELTDTDL

-918 LVRNPAIG
+918 LVRNPTIG
-926 QLTHAWVAAEWLPDL
+926 HLTHAWVAAEWLPDL
-941 GLAQYAESFLASLVD
+941 GLSQYAESFLANLVD

-992 MKYDRQALAVR
+992 MKYDRQALVVR

-1016 WTNQRFMRWAHNID
+1016 WTNQRFIRWAHNID
-1030 LGEFAENL
+1030 LGEFADNL

-1086 ARYTIFCQVEE
+1086 ARNMFGHQIRMLGRPFSRSVATGLPGIDFTADSRRHSLRGSISRALGVLKPKLDRTSPSSSSESSSVLSLSGQSYQMSYSPPIGVRTLSQLSMTYAPPPTLQEYEPIYTPLSLYSQSSVSTRDSTQRLNDIKEGVGITHRYGQ
-1097 LQVEAARA
+1097 RA
-1105 SMLSTKQR
+1105 DHAHRVSSPLPAKSMDDTVIKQKRHRRVKSIGDINASSKSSV

>member
-20 DEQVSVGSRVEDNVE
+20 DEQVSVGARVEADSE

-44 PATAA
+44 PASSALERDLDPRP
-49 FSIDRAPGLLMGTL
+49 IPPERRLLIGTL
-63 DKRNTSLNGDGTSTI
+63 DKRNGSFNGDKDGTLN
-78 SRTRLSM
+78 RTRLTI
-85 RNGKDNPF
+85 RNGKENPF
-93 IDSIQDDDNKENHAN
+93 IDDDNKENQAN

-130 IGTGANS
+130 IGTGGNS

-173 ADITASLDG
+173 ADITATLDG
-182 AASPGG
+182 EAASPGG
-188 RSDKSRPDEVPASP
+188 RSDRSRQEEIPASP
-202 GMLSAAQLAR
+202 GMLTAAQLAR
-212 RLRVEN
+212 RLRLEN
-218 ERLQAELTRV
+218 ERLQASEIKSFFKHFNSSRKQIKRKINKLYFRSTSNYNNSCKVFIKSYCEGFIKIYLLLPIRAELTRV
-228 RRLLVAAA
+228 RRLLVSAA
-236 ERGEAGNALI
+236 ERGEAGTALV
-246 EKAKG
+246 ERAKEEG
-251 ESGTEAAP
+251 GQDATP

-320 MRSRGGASS
+320 ACMRSRGGASS

-396 ASLGIGPPMLLGGP
+396 ASLGIGPPMILGP
-410 SGLIGDRGSCSADSG
+410 SGMVGDRGSCSADSG
-425 VRVTGSS
+425 VRGSS

-442 NLSDSTAEGGPPTL
+442 NLSDSTAEGAPPTL
-456 DAYDTDAVSLVS
+456 DAYDTDA
-468 HTTSTN
+468 T
-474 VNSTAEGGPPTL
+474 
-486 DAYDTDAVSLVS
+486 SLVS
-498 SAHHIYQLSTPRDC
+498 SAHHIYQLSTPREC

-545 ECEASLVGGLRTRA
+545 ECEAALVGGIRNRA
-559 GGKGGR
+559 GGGKGGR

-583 RTKSGSATSGHE
+583 RTKSGSAVVSGHE
-595 SEPVYAGTGST
+595 SEPVYASTGTA

-657 GKVSTRFD
+657 GKSGQF
-665 EQKNRSDLLVV
+665 RSDLIWEVQ
-676 SLPLARWR
+676 R
-684 APAIIAWLELALG
+684 
-697 MPQYAAAVA
+697 
-706 DNVKSGKV
+706 
-714 SIGYLEKKN
+714 
-723 RSDLLVVSLPLAKW
+723 
-737 RAPAI
+737 
-742 IAWLELALGMPQ
+742 
-754 YAAAVADNVKSG
+754 
-766 KVSIGFAEQK
+766 
-776 NRSDLLVV
+776 
-784 SLPLVRWCAPAII
+784 
-797 AWLELALGMP
+797 
-807 QYAAAVADNVKSG
+807 
-820 KVSID
+820 
-825 YLEKKNRSNLLVVSL
+825 
-840 PLVRWCAP
+840 
-848 AIIAWLE
+848 
-855 LALGMPQYAN
+855 
-865 AVADNVKSGKIRALN
+865 KI
-880 GQVLLELTDADL
+880 
-892 EVGLGITQPMHRKKL
+892 
-907 RLAIEERRRPD
+907 D
-918 LVRNPAIG
+918 LVRILVPFTLSQDAP
-926 QLTHAWVAAEWLPDL
+926 QMYP
-941 GLAQYAESFLASLVD
+941 LAL
-956 ARMLDTISKK
+956 
-966 ELEKY
+966 
-971 LGVTRKFHQASIVHG
+971 
-986 IHLLRI
+986 
-992 MKYDRQALAVR
+992 
-1003 RHQCENVDADPLV
+1003 
-1016 WTNQRFMRWAHNID
+1016 
-1030 LGEFAENL
+1030 
-1038 KDSGVHGG
+1038 
-1046 LVVLEPSFTG
+1046 
-1056 ETMAT
+1056 
-1061 ALGIPPSKSIIRR
+1061 
-1074 HLVAEFDALIIP
+1074 
-1086 ARYTIFCQVEE
+1086 
-1097 LQVEAARA
+1097 
-1105 SMLSTKQR
+1105 

>member
-20 DEQVSVGSRVEDNVE
+20 DEQVSVGARVEADSE

-44 PATAA
+44 PASSALER
-49 FSIDRAPGLLMGTL
+49 SDLDPRPIPPERRLLISTL
-63 DKRNTSLNGDGTSTI
+63 DKPRNGSLNGDKEGTLN
-78 SRTRLSM
+78 RARLSI

-93 IDSIQDDDNKENHAN
+93 IDDDNKENQAN
-108 GKLESPVKWSTQNGS
+108 GKLESPVKWATQNGS

-130 IGTGANS
+130 IGGNS
-137 NTSERNILDP
+137 NTSERNVLDP

-173 ADITASLDG
+173 ADITATLDG
-182 AASPGG
+182 EAASPGG
-188 RSDKSRPDEVPASP
+188 RSDRSRQEEVPASP
-202 GMLSAAQLAR
+202 GLLTAAQLAR
-212 RLRVEN
+212 RLRLEN

-236 ERGEAGNALI
+236 ERGEAGNALV
-246 EKAKG
+246 ERAQNDVQD
-251 ESGTEAAP
+251 APP

-396 ASLGIGPPMLLGGP
+396 ASLGIGPPMMLGGP

-425 VRVTGSS
+425 VRGSS

-442 NLSDSTAEGGPPTL
+442 NLSDSTAEGAPPAL
-456 DAYDTDAVSLVS
+456 DPYDTDA
-468 HTTSTN
+468 T
-474 VNSTAEGGPPTL
+474 
-486 DAYDTDAVSLVS
+486 SLVS

-520 SGSPFTR
+520 SASPFTR

-545 ECEASLVGGLRTRA
+545 ECDSALLGGMRTRA
-559 GGKGGR
+559 GGSKAGR

-583 RTKSGSATSGHE
+583 RTKSGSATSSGHE
-595 SEPVYAGTGST
+595 SEPIYAGTGA

-622 SLPLARWRAPAIIAW
+622 SLPLSRWRAPAIIAW

-657 GKVSTRFD
+657 GK
-665 EQKNRSDLLVV
+665 
-676 SLPLARWR
+676 
-684 APAIIAWLELALG
+684 
-697 MPQYAAAVA
+697 
-706 DNVKSGKV
+706 
-714 SIGYLEKKN
+714 
-723 RSDLLVVSLPLAKW
+723 
-737 RAPAI
+737 
-742 IAWLELALGMPQ
+742 
-754 YAAAVADNVKSG
+754 
-766 KVSIGFAEQK
+766 
-776 NRSDLLVV
+776 
-784 SLPLVRWCAPAII
+784 
-797 AWLELALGMP
+797 
-807 QYAAAVADNVKSG
+807 
-820 KVSID
+820 
-825 YLEKKNRSNLLVVSL
+825 
-840 PLVRWCAP
+840 
-848 AIIAWLE
+848 
-855 LALGMPQYAN
+855 
-865 AVADNVKSGKIRALN
+865 IRALN
-880 GQVLLELTDADL
+880 GQVLLELTDSDL
-892 EVGLGITQPMHRKKL
+892 EVGLGIAQPMHRKKL

-918 LVRNPAIG
+918 LVRNPTIG

-941 GLAQYAESFLASLVD
+941 GLSQYAESFLANLVD

-1016 WTNQRFMRWAHNID
+1016 WTNQRFIRWAHNID
-1030 LGEFAENL
+1030 LGEFGENL

-1086 ARYTIFCQVEE
+1086 ARNMFGHQIRMLGRPFSRSVATGLPGIDFNADSRRHSLRGSISRALGVLKPKHDRTSPSSSSESSSVLSLTAPTYQMTYSPPIAVRTLSQLSMTYAPPPTLQEYEPIYTPLSLYSQSSVSTRDS
-1097 LQVEAARA
+1097 LQRLNDVRDSA
-1105 SMLSTKQR
+1105 SIMHRHGQKADHAHRVSSPLPAKTMDDAVKQKRHRRVKSIGDINACSKASV

>member
-20 DEQVSVGSRVEDNVE
+20 DEQVSVGTRVEADAE

-44 PATAA
+44 PASSALERTDLDPRP
-49 FSIDRAPGLLMGTL
+49 IPPERRLLIGTL
-63 DKRNTSLNGDGTSTI
+63 DKRNGSLNGDKDGTINRT
-78 SRTRLSM
+78 TRLSI

-93 IDSIQDDDNKENHAN
+93 LDDDNKENQAN
-108 GKLESPVKWSTQNGS
+108 GKLDSPVKWSIQNGS

-130 IGTGANS
+130 IGTGGNS

-147 ADSSEEEVPLP
+147 ADSSEEEMPLP

-173 ADITASLDG
+173 ADITATLDG
-182 AASPGG
+182 EAASPGG
-188 RSDKSRPDEVPASP
+188 RSDRSRQEEVLASP
-202 GMLSAAQLAR
+202 GMLTAAQLAR
-212 RLRVEN
+212 RLRLEN

-236 ERGEAGNALI
+236 ERGEAGTALI
-246 EKAKG
+246 ERAKG
-251 ESGTEAAP
+251 EGEQDATP

-287 AEKFDLLNQ
+287 AEKFDLLTQ

-396 ASLGIGPPMLLGGP
+396 ASLGIGPPMMLGGP

-442 NLSDSTAEGGPPTL
+442 NLSDSTAEGAPPTL
-456 DAYDTDAVSLVS
+456 DAYDTDA
-468 HTTSTN
+468 
-474 VNSTAEGGPPTL
+474 A
-486 DAYDTDAVSLVS
+486 SLVS
-498 SAHHIYQLSTPRDC
+498 SAHHLYQLSTPRDC

-520 SGSPFTR
+520 SASPFTR

-545 ECEASLVGGLRTRA
+545 ECEAALVGGLRARGA
-559 GGKGGR
+559 GKGGR

-583 RTKSGSATSGHE
+583 RTKSGSAVVSGHE
-595 SEPVYAGTGST
+595 SEPVYAGTGSTT

-657 GKVSTRFD
+657 GK
-665 EQKNRSDLLVV
+665 
-676 SLPLARWR
+676 
-684 APAIIAWLELALG
+684 
-697 MPQYAAAVA
+697 
-706 DNVKSGKV
+706 
-714 SIGYLEKKN
+714 
-723 RSDLLVVSLPLAKW
+723 
-737 RAPAI
+737 
-742 IAWLELALGMPQ
+742 
-754 YAAAVADNVKSG
+754 
-766 KVSIGFAEQK
+766 
-776 NRSDLLVV
+776 
-784 SLPLVRWCAPAII
+784 
-797 AWLELALGMP
+797 
-807 QYAAAVADNVKSG
+807 
-820 KVSID
+820 
-825 YLEKKNRSNLLVVSL
+825 
-840 PLVRWCAP
+840 
-848 AIIAWLE
+848 
-855 LALGMPQYAN
+855 
-865 AVADNVKSGKIRALN
+865 IRALN
-880 GQVLLELTDADL
+880 GQVLLELSDADL

-918 LVRNPAIG
+918 LVRNPSIG

-941 GLAQYAESFLASLVD
+941 GLSQYAESFLANLVD

-1030 LGEFAENL
+1030 LGEFADNL

-1074 HLVAEFDALIIP
+1074 HLVAEFDALVIP
-1086 ARYTIFCQVEE
+1086 ARWKNCKWRLPEHPCCPQNKDKSSKIKK
-1097 LQVEAARA
+1097 
-1105 SMLSTKQR
+1105 LSFKK

>member
-20 DEQVSVGSRVEDNVE
+20 DEQVSVGTRVEADAE

-44 PATAA
+44 PASSALERTDLDPRP
-49 FSIDRAPGLLMGTL
+49 IPPERRLLIGTL
-63 DKRNTSLNGDGTSTI
+63 DKRNGSLNGDKDGTINRT
-78 SRTRLSM
+78 TRLSI

-93 IDSIQDDDNKENHAN
+93 LDDDNKENQAN
-108 GKLESPVKWSTQNGS
+108 GKLDSPVKWSIQNGS

-130 IGTGANS
+130 IGTGGNS

-147 ADSSEEEVPLP
+147 ADSSEEEMPLP

-173 ADITASLDG
+173 ADITATLDG
-182 AASPGG
+182 EAASPGG
-188 RSDKSRPDEVPASP
+188 RSDRSRQEEVLASP
-202 GMLSAAQLAR
+202 GMLTAAQLAR
-212 RLRVEN
+212 RLRLEN

-236 ERGEAGNALI
+236 ERGEAGTALI
-246 EKAKG
+246 ERAKG
-251 ESGTEAAP
+251 EGEQDATP

-287 AEKFDLLNQ
+287 AEKFDLLTQ

-396 ASLGIGPPMLLGGP
+396 ASLGIGPPMMLGGP

-442 NLSDSTAEGGPPTL
+442 NLSDSTAEGAPPTL
-456 DAYDTDAVSLVS
+456 DAYDTDA
-468 HTTSTN
+468 
-474 VNSTAEGGPPTL
+474 A
-486 DAYDTDAVSLVS
+486 SLVS
-498 SAHHIYQLSTPRDC
+498 SAHHLYQLSTPRDC

-520 SGSPFTR
+520 SASPFTR

-545 ECEASLVGGLRTRA
+545 ECEAALVGGLRARGA
-559 GGKGGR
+559 GKGGR

-583 RTKSGSATSGHE
+583 RTKSGSAVVSGHE
-595 SEPVYAGTGST
+595 SEPVYAGTGSTT

-657 GKVSTRFD
+657 GK
-665 EQKNRSDLLVV
+665 
-676 SLPLARWR
+676 
-684 APAIIAWLELALG
+684 
-697 MPQYAAAVA
+697 
-706 DNVKSGKV
+706 
-714 SIGYLEKKN
+714 
-723 RSDLLVVSLPLAKW
+723 
-737 RAPAI
+737 
-742 IAWLELALGMPQ
+742 
-754 YAAAVADNVKSG
+754 
-766 KVSIGFAEQK
+766 
-776 NRSDLLVV
+776 
-784 SLPLVRWCAPAII
+784 
-797 AWLELALGMP
+797 
-807 QYAAAVADNVKSG
+807 
-820 KVSID
+820 
-825 YLEKKNRSNLLVVSL
+825 
-840 PLVRWCAP
+840 
-848 AIIAWLE
+848 
-855 LALGMPQYAN
+855 
-865 AVADNVKSGKIRALN
+865 IRALN
-880 GQVLLELTDADL
+880 GQVLLELSDADL

-918 LVRNPAIG
+918 LVRNPSIG

-941 GLAQYAESFLASLVD
+941 GLSQYAESFLANLVD

-1030 LGEFAENL
+1030 LGEFADNL

-1074 HLVAEFDALIIP
+1074 HLVAEFDALVIP
-1086 ARYTIFCQVEE
+1086 ARNMFGHQIRMLGRPFSRSVATGLPGIDLSSDSRRHSLRGSITRALGALKPKHDRTSPSSSSESSSVLSLTTQQYQMSYSPPIAVRTLSQLSMTYAPPPTLQEYEPIYTPLSLYSQSSVSTRDS
-1097 LQVEAARA
+1097 LQRLNEIKENAGITHRYGQKADHAHRVSSPLPAKSVDDSGVKQKRHRRVKSIGDINACTKA
-1105 SMLSTKQR
+1105 SV